1 MFRYLHSGKFWY
13 NDTQLTLADRKASKH
28 IRKFDTGGKKNMKKR
43 FLSIV
48 LAVLMLV
55 GIMPISAI
63 AADAEPPAAETG
75 VSTKTSENTT
85 GPKLEKSAQWVD
97 EKAGIAKITIKVT
110 GEQPTQSTKKTDI
123 VLVIDRS
130 LSMTQYGRDWLDNA
144 KKAAKVFAKKV
155 LTGDPNVRIA
165 VVAYAAKTIDDRDFS
180 STLTTVEQRIDAIN
194 TDNENWHGTN
204 IQAGIH
210 SARERLKKSDKDAD
224 KFMIVLAD
232 GAPNYRFTYKDWGIG
247 TKFDLTDAQK
257 RTYHINNWFSWLF
270 YATSDAFNYNE
281 VKNTEQYA
289 YTAAAS
295 EAYAAKATDGIT
307 CYAIG
312 YGIPQG
318 NNEIN
323 ALMYSIASTDAG
335 FVNAGT
341 DENAITKVF
350 SDIATDIQYK
360 AHDVTLTDTMG
371 AGFTYLSNE
380 TYPSNP
386 VVTPSADNKTVTWNV
401 ADKLGDE
408 TKTLTFY
415 VQYDK
420 QNLTDAATL
429 PTNKSASL
437 SYEDNKGNTQT
448 PITVDSPAIENLA
461 FTVTYL
467 DETGTERTAP
477 PYTKTHYWHG
487 DTVAIKDGPA
497 KDGYDFTGWTVT
509 GVTPAEGAKSFD
521 MPKNNVT
528 LKANYTPTAA
538 PALTITKTAYRVN
551 SDGSRGAKLNATDT
565 VKSGDKIEYDLTVKN
580 TGDVTLSM
588 IEVRDD
594 FQGSGTLYVDGAP
607 KEADWKYLI
616 GALTPGWDISY
627 SGDGKITYTVT
638 EADVAAGEIVN
649 KVTASTTYNGQEVKD
664 EATNTVKVEAPT
676 TMDITITK
684 IWDNS
689 VSTDRYRSAKIW
701 LCANGEQVKSFYAR
715 QSAGITKKT
724 STTTFEK
731 LPVKDASG
739 KDIDYTVKEIEINDQ
754 AVTSENQLVTEDEIW
769 TGVVTGDAETG
780 FTVTNSVRKNERY
793 GVKVTKTATR
803 DRTLADG
810 TTDTVALATTGD
822 KVRVGDVI
830 HYTVTIKN
838 TGNVAFPAGSHAGDT
853 FAAATGSLIDDATQ
867 EKIPSGSRTA
877 PIKIALTEPNVTV
890 TKTYTYI
897 VLEADTRITN
907 TANASIPN
915 GTMEPERDSDAVV
928 VTVEKPHGV
937 TYTFEDYDTLPTE
950 VQTLL
955 PTQGTNKYYKG
966 DSVTVSDP
974 KETSKTIGS
983 TTYTFDG
990 WYVNGGKV
998 TGSTYTMDDKDVTFV
1013 GKWTSVTEKQE
1024 FTVTYHVD
1032 GEKPDDSTLRIP
1044 GPYTVIEDKPY
1055 TVAQPLATN
1064 VKSKGEETGTWTFTG
1079 WCTDEECTETPVAS
1093 IEKITGN
1100 VNLYGKWT
1108 FTKDE
1113 PADTTLTIAY
1123 YLMHADGTYPSEATD
1138 SATTDGKVGEDF
1150 TAEPMKTAYDDK
1162 GYVFDEDAEG
1172 NRIRGDLVLDPNG
1185 NVFKLYYKAVPG
1197 LEVTKTIKDVTRD
1210 GEPLD
1215 PTDPEVEVKEGDVI
1229 EYKITVRNSGKL
1241 NLTDVV
1247 LTDEFTGA
1255 EGDLTFISGDDYT
1268 VDGYE
1273 ITLEND
1279 LNVGD
1284 SVTIKATYEVQL
1296 GDSGY
1301 EITNKASGTAKD
1313 ALGGDVTG
1321 ESRLVRITPDALKA
1335 YRIFGS
1341 AYKYVKSEKGTF
1353 NKDGETV
1360 TFEFKVTSDK
1370 KGEEILDTF
1379 TIDVSETVKAG
1390 ETSEGDWG
1398 GFDFNL
1404 SEEEFENL
1412 DKKEFNGKE
1421 YPVVYL
1427 WELKGDLKNMSYS
1440 TKRITLYLDRPNI
1453 SYYSA
1458 REPMVEYLGTRM
1470 AYADPDKGADADI
1483 INIYG
1488 KQSSSGGTVKTGP
1501 QLNRDDHVAYIM
1513 GYPDGTVQ
1521 PKGEITR
1528 AEACTIFF
1536 RLLTESSRD
1545 YYFSKTNDYTDV
1557 NAGDWFNN
1565 AISTLS
1571 NAGIVTGYND
1581 GTFRPNQPITRGE
1594 MAKIIA
1600 NFANLNKGTKSFTDL
1615 SDHWSKT
1622 YVELAAG
1629 NGWIA
1634 GYPDG
1639 SFRPDQKI
1647 TRAETVTMI
1656 NRVLE
1661 RVPAKELRLLSRSIM
1676 LTFPDNNPG
1685 DWYYI
1690 AIQEASN
1697 SHEYQRSVYETTGDE
1712 MWTKLIDNVD
1722 WTKLEK

>member
-1 MFRYLHSGKFWY
+1 M
-13 NDTQLTLADRKASKH
+13 
-28 IRKFDTGGKKNMKKR
+28 RKFDTGGKKNMKKR

-63 AADAEPPAAETG
+63 AADAEPPAAQTG

-85 GPKLEKSAQWVD
+85 GPKLEKSPQWVD
-97 EKAGIAKITIKVT
+97 EKAGIAKITIQVT
-110 GEQPTQSTKKTDI
+110 GEQPTETAKKTDI

-130 LSMTQYGRDWLDNA
+130 LSMTQNDRDWLKNA
-144 KKAAKVFAKKV
+144 KKAAKAFAKKV

-165 VVAYAAKTIDDRDFS
+165 VVAYAAKTINDWNFS
-180 STLTTVEQRIDAIN
+180 SKLETVENNIDAIN
-194 TDNENWHGTN
+194 TNNVYYKGQWYADHDSWQSENWHGTN

-210 SARERLKKSDKDAD
+210 SARERFKSTGNNDAN

-341 DENAITKVF
+341 DVNAITKVF

-360 AHDVTLTDTMG
+360 AHDVKLTDTMG

-420 QNLTDAATL
+420 NTLTDAATL
-429 PTNKSASL
+429 PTNTSASL
-437 SYEDNKGNTQT
+437 SYEDNKGNEQ
-448 PITVDSPAIENLA
+448 PDITVASPEIENLA
-461 FTVTYL
+461 KKVTYV
-467 DETGTERTAP
+467 DENNTA
-477 PYTKTHYWHG
+477 YTDPAHQEKPHWYG
-487 DTVAIKDGPA
+487 DTVTLAPA
-497 KDGYDFTGWTVT
+497 PTKEGYTFNGWTTDDVT
-509 GVTPAEGAKSFD
+509 IGENDTFE
-521 MPKNNVT
+521 MPKQNVT
-528 LKANYTPTAA
+528 LKATWTKNTKT
-538 PALTITKTAYRVN
+538 LTITKNWEGTTEKPTVTFQLLQARKGEENTTVYQTFELDGIVDTEGEVVETAPWTATIKVPVKDTDGTEFKYSVKETKIGGTSIGAGAFNVTGTNPDNTSYIIGTWSVN
-551 SDGSRGAKLNATDT
+551 SSGRPLDGTWTFTNK
-565 VKSGDKIEYDLTVKN
+565 Y
-580 TGDVTLSM
+580 
-588 IEVRDD
+588 
-594 FQGSGTLYVDGAP
+594 AP
-607 KEADWKYLI
+607 KPQYTLTYEFVGEDKPE
-616 GALTPGWDISY
+616 GANAPAAESLYKDQQTHLAEVNAPDGWSF
-627 SGDGKITYTVT
+627 DGWYTDAGCT
-638 EADVAAGEIVN
+638 EGN
-649 KVTASTTYNGQEVKD
+649 KVTSPYTMPGSNMTLYGKWEQKQPGV
-664 EATNTVKVEAPT
+664 TVE
-676 TMDITITK
+676 
-684 IWDNS
+684 
-689 VSTDRYRSAKIW
+689 
-701 LCANGEQVKSFYAR
+701 
-715 QSAGITKKT
+715 
-724 STTTFEK
+724 
-731 LPVKDASG
+731 
-739 KDIDYTVKEIEINDQ
+739 
-754 AVTSENQLVTEDEIW
+754 
-769 TGVVTGDAETG
+769 
-780 FTVTNSVRKNERY
+780 
-793 GVKVTKTATR
+793 KTAKRTR
-803 DRTLADG
+803 GNESPVTLPNNTNDPNEIG
-810 TTDTVALATTGD
+810 RVQ
-822 KVRVGDVI
+822 VGDVI
-830 HYTVTIKN
+830 NYTVTIKN
-838 TGNVAFPAGSHAGDT
+838 TGKVTFGNNINDYRFTDTFSNATGDLIQIDEDGKQIGKVESGKRPPNISLGDMKPGDT
-853 FAAATGSLIDDATQ
+853 KTLYYRYMVRSGDVGQQINNSATAEIKSGTGAG
-867 EKIPSGSRTA
+867 KITRSSNVRVLVEA
-877 PIKIALTEPNVTV
+877 P
-890 TKTYTYI
+890 
-897 VLEADTRITN
+897 
-907 TANASIPN
+907 
-915 GTMEPERDSDAVV
+915 EPETATLRFEFKSGTDGKDLPASDMPPV
-928 VTVEKPHGV
+928 P
-937 TYTFEDYDTLPTE
+937 
-950 VQTLL
+950 
-955 PTQGTNKYYKG
+955 N
-966 DSVTVSDP
+966 
-974 KETSKTIGS
+974 
-983 TTYTFDG
+983 
-990 WYVNGGKV
+990 
-998 TGSTYTMDDKDVTFV
+998 DVTEEV
-1013 GKWTSVTEKQE
+1013 GTAVQLTNYTETVNDEGNKGKWTFGGWFENESLTQAVA
-1024 FTVTYHVD
+1024 
-1032 GEKPDDSTLRIP
+1032 GDSYQIP
-1044 GPYTVIEDKPY
+1044 EGGKT
-1055 TVAQPLATN
+1055 
-1064 VKSKGEETGTWTFTG
+1064 
-1079 WCTDEECTETPVAS
+1079 
-1093 IEKITGN
+1093 
-1100 VNLYGKWT
+1100 LYGKWT
-1108 FTKDE
+1108 FEADKPEITEAGYTVEYYRQNADGENYTLQEDTDSGVAEVGKEKTIE
-1113 PADTTLTIAY
+1113 PAEDKYSGYTYNETESIVTLTIQ
-1123 YLMHADGTYPSEATD
+1123 EE
-1138 SATTDGKVGEDF
+1138 ED
-1150 TAEPMKTAYDDK
+1150 K
-1162 GYVFDEDAEG
+1162 
-1172 NRIRGDLVLDPNG
+1172 
-1185 NVFKLYYKAVPG
+1185 NVFKVYYDAVPG
-1197 LEVTKTIKDVTRD
+1197 LAVTKTITDVTRD
-1210 GEPLD
+1210 GEPLNPD
-1215 PTDPEVEVKEGDVI
+1215 NPEVEVKEGDVI
-1229 EYKITVRNSGKL
+1229 EYEITVRNSGKL
-1241 NLTDVV
+1241 NLTDIV

-1273 ITLEND
+1273 ITLKND

-1313 ALGGDVTG
+1313 ALKREVTG
-1321 ESRLVRITPDALKA
+1321 ESRPVGITPDALKA

-1341 AYKYVKSEKGTF
+1341 VYKYVKSEKGTF
-1353 NKDGETV
+1353 NKDEETV
-1360 TFEFKVTSDK
+1360 PFEFKVTSDK

-1379 TIDVSETVKAG
+1379 TIDVEETVKAG

-1488 KQSSSGGTVKTGP
+1488 KQSSSGSTVKVGP

-1521 PKGEITR
+1521 PEGEITR

-1536 RLLTESSRD
+1536 RLLTDSSRD

-1615 SDHWSKT
+1615 SGHWSKT

>member
-1 MFRYLHSGKFWY
+1 
-13 NDTQLTLADRKASKH
+13 
-28 IRKFDTGGKKNMKKR
+28 MKKR

-63 AADAEPPAAETG
+63 AADAEPPIAETG

-97 EKAGIAKITIKVT
+97 EKAGIAKITIQVT

-130 LSMTQYGRDWLDNA
+130 LSMTRDDYRNRRDWLDNA
-144 KKAAKVFAKKV
+144 KKAAKAFANKV

-180 STLTTVEQRIDAIN
+180 SDLKTVKQHIDAIN
-194 TDNENWHGTN
+194 TENDDWHGTN

-210 SARERLKKSDKDAD
+210 SARERFKSTGNRDAD

-232 GAPNYRFTYKDWGIG
+232 GAPNYRFGIFKG
-247 TKFDLTDAQK
+247 KSTWQLTSQQAAA
-257 RTYHINNWFSWLF
+257 YHIKTDYRENG
-270 YATSDAFNYNE
+270 
-281 VKNTEQYA
+281 KQYFPNL
-289 YTAAAS
+289 YTADSTTFSYNNSDIMDEDSGYCYTATVS

-312 YGIPQG
+312 YGIASG
-318 NNEIN
+318 SSLIN

-341 DENAITKVF
+341 DVNAITKVF

-371 AGFTYLSNE
+371 AGFTYLANE

-386 VVTPSADNKTVTWNV
+386 VVTPSAGNKTVTWDV

-420 QNLTDAATL
+420 QNLTEAETL
-429 PTNKSASL
+429 PTNTSASL
-437 SYEDNKGNTQT
+437 SYKDNKGNAQ
-448 PITVDSPAIENLA
+448 PNITVASPEIENLA

-467 DETGTERTAP
+467 DETGEELTDA

-487 DTVAIKDGPA
+487 DKVAIAAGPA
-497 KDGYDFTGWTVT
+497 KDGYTFNGWTTDDVT
-509 GVTPAEGAKSFD
+509 IGENDTFE
-521 MPKNNVT
+521 MPKQNVT
-528 LKANYTPTAA
+528 LKASWTKNTKT
-538 PALTITKTAYRVN
+538 LTITKNWKGTTETPAVTFQLLQARKGENAAVYQTFKLDGVVDTGSEVVETAPWTATIEVPVKDTDGTEFKYSVKETKIGGTSTGAGAFNVTGTNPDNTPYIIGTWSVN
-551 SDGSRGAKLNATDT
+551 S
-565 VKSGDKIEYDLTVKN
+565 SGRPLEGTWTFTNKYTPKTPHTLTYQFVGENKPA
-580 TGDVTLSM
+580 VELPAA
-588 IEVRDD
+588 E
-594 FQGSGTLYVDGAP
+594 TLYENQQTDLAVVVAPDGWSF
-607 KEADWKYLI
+607 D
-616 GALTPGWDISY
+616 GW
-627 SGDGKITYTVT
+627 YTDAGCT
-638 EADVAAGEIVN
+638 EGN
-649 KVTASTTYNGQEVKD
+649 KVTSPYTMPGSNMTLYGKWEQKQPGVS
-664 EATNTVKVEAPT
+664 VE
-676 TMDITITK
+676 
-684 IWDNS
+684 
-689 VSTDRYRSAKIW
+689 
-701 LCANGEQVKSFYAR
+701 
-715 QSAGITKKT
+715 
-724 STTTFEK
+724 
-731 LPVKDASG
+731 
-739 KDIDYTVKEIEINDQ
+739 
-754 AVTSENQLVTEDEIW
+754 
-769 TGVVTGDAETG
+769 
-780 FTVTNSVRKNERY
+780 
-793 GVKVTKTATR
+793 KTAKRTR
-803 DRTLADG
+803 GNESPVTLPNNTNDPNEIG
-810 TTDTVALATTGD
+810 RVQ
-822 KVRVGDVI
+822 VGDVI
-830 HYTVTIKN
+830 NYTVTIKN
-838 TGNVAFPAGSHAGDT
+838 TGKVTFGNNINDYRFTDTFSNATGDLIQIDEDGKQIWKVESGKRPPNISLGDMKPGDT
-853 FAAATGSLIDDATQ
+853 KTLYYRYMVLLGDVGQQINNSATAEIKSGTGAGKIQKSSNVRVLVEAPEPKTATLRF
-867 EKIPSGSRTA
+867 EFKSGTDGKDLPASDM
-877 PIKIALTEPNVTV
+877 PPVPN
-890 TKTYTYI
+890 
-897 VLEADTRITN
+897 
-907 TANASIPN
+907 
-915 GTMEPERDSDAVV
+915 
-928 VTVEKPHGV
+928 
-937 TYTFEDYDTLPTE
+937 
-950 VQTLL
+950 
-955 PTQGTNKYYKG
+955 
-966 DSVTVSDP
+966 
-974 KETSKTIGS
+974 
-983 TTYTFDG
+983 
-990 WYVNGGKV
+990 
-998 TGSTYTMDDKDVTFV
+998 DVTEEV
-1013 GKWTSVTEKQE
+1013 GTAVQLTNYTETVNDEGNKGKWTFGGWFE
-1024 FTVTYHVD
+1024 
-1032 GEKPDDSTLRIP
+1032 GESLTQAIAGDSYQIP
-1044 GPYTVIEDKPY
+1044 EGGKT
-1055 TVAQPLATN
+1055 
-1064 VKSKGEETGTWTFTG
+1064 
-1079 WCTDEECTETPVAS
+1079 
-1093 IEKITGN
+1093 
-1100 VNLYGKWT
+1100 LYGKWT
-1108 FTKDE
+1108 FEADE
-1113 PADTTLTIAY
+1113 PEITEAGYTVEYYRQNADGENYTLQEDTDSGVAEIGKEKTIEPAEDKYSDYTYNETKSIVTLTIQE
-1123 YLMHADGTYPSEATD
+1123 EA
-1138 SATTDGKVGEDF
+1138 GK
-1150 TAEPMKTAYDDK
+1150 
-1162 GYVFDEDAEG
+1162 
-1172 NRIRGDLVLDPNG
+1172 
-1185 NVFKLYYKAVPG
+1185 NVFKVYYDAVPR
-1197 LEVTKTIKDVTRD
+1197 LEVTKTITDVTRD

-1229 EYKITVRNSGKL
+1229 EYEITVRNSGKL

-1273 ITLEND
+1273 ITLKNG

-1301 EITNKASGTAKD
+1301 EISNKAIGAAKD

-1321 ESRLVRITPDALKA
+1321 ESERVTIRPDALKA

-1360 TFEFKVTSDK
+1360 PFEFKVTSDK
-1370 KGEEILDTF
+1370 KGEEILDTL
-1379 TIDVSETVKAG
+1379 TIDVDETVKAG

-1458 REPMVEYLGTRM
+1458 REPKVEYLGTRM
-1470 AYADPDKGADADI
+1470 AYADPDKGAGADI

-1488 KQSSSGGTVKTGP
+1488 KQSSSGDTVKVGP

-1521 PKGEITR
+1521 PEGEITR

-1536 RLLTESSRD
+1536 RLLTDSSRD

-1600 NFANLNKGTKSFTDL
+1600 NFANLSKGGKTFSDL
-1615 SDHWSKT
+1615 YGHWSKT

>member
-1 MFRYLHSGKFWY
+1 
-13 NDTQLTLADRKASKH
+13 
-28 IRKFDTGGKKNMKKR
+28 MKKR
-43 FLSIV
+43 ILSIV

-55 GIMPISAI
+55 SVLPISAL
-63 AADAEPPAAETG
+63 AADVEPPIAETG

-180 STLTTVEQRIDAIN
+180 SDLTTVQQHIDAIN
-194 TDNENWHGTN
+194 TENGDWHGTN

-210 SARERLKKSDKDAD
+210 SARERFKKTGNKDAD

-247 TKFDLTDAQK
+247 TTFDLTDAQK

-371 AGFTYLSNE
+371 AGFTYLANE

-386 VVTPSADNKTVTWNV
+386 VVTPSAGNKTVTWNV

-420 QNLTDAATL
+420 QNLTEAETL
-429 PTNKSASL
+429 PTNTSASL
-437 SYEDNKGNTQT
+437 SYKDNKENTQ
-448 PITVDSPAIENLA
+448 PNITVASPEIENLA
-461 FTVTYL
+461 KKVTYV
-467 DETGTERTAP
+467 DENNTA
-477 PYTKTHYWHG
+477 YTDPAHQEKPHWYG
-487 DTVAIKDGPA
+487 DTVTLAPA
-497 KDGYDFTGWTVT
+497 PTKEGYTFNGWTTDDVT
-509 GVTPAEGAKSFD
+509 IGENDTFE
-521 MPKNNVT
+521 MPKQNVT
-528 LKANYTPTAA
+528 LKATWTKNTKT
-538 PALTITKTAYRVN
+538 LTITKNWEGTTEKPTVTFQLLQARKGEENTTVYQTFELDGIVDTEGEVVETAPWTATIKVPVKDTDGTEFKYSVKETKIGGTSIGAGAFNVTGTNPDNTSYIIGTWSVN
-551 SDGSRGAKLNATDT
+551 SSGRPLDGTWTFTNK
-565 VKSGDKIEYDLTVKN
+565 Y
-580 TGDVTLSM
+580 
-588 IEVRDD
+588 
-594 FQGSGTLYVDGAP
+594 AP
-607 KEADWKYLI
+607 KPQYTLTYEFVGEDKPE
-616 GALTPGWDISY
+616 GANAPAAESLYKDQQTHLAEVNAPDGWSF
-627 SGDGKITYTVT
+627 DGWYTDAGCT
-638 EADVAAGEIVN
+638 EGN
-649 KVTASTTYNGQEVKD
+649 KVTSPYTMPGSNMTLYGKWEQKQPGV
-664 EATNTVKVEAPT
+664 TVE
-676 TMDITITK
+676 
-684 IWDNS
+684 
-689 VSTDRYRSAKIW
+689 
-701 LCANGEQVKSFYAR
+701 
-715 QSAGITKKT
+715 
-724 STTTFEK
+724 
-731 LPVKDASG
+731 
-739 KDIDYTVKEIEINDQ
+739 
-754 AVTSENQLVTEDEIW
+754 
-769 TGVVTGDAETG
+769 
-780 FTVTNSVRKNERY
+780 
-793 GVKVTKTATR
+793 KTAKRTR
-803 DRTLADG
+803 GNESPVTLPNNTNDPNEIG
-810 TTDTVALATTGD
+810 RVQ
-822 KVRVGDVI
+822 VGDVI
-830 HYTVTIKN
+830 NYTVTIKN
-838 TGNVAFPAGSHAGDT
+838 TGKVTFGNNINDYRFTDTFSNATGDLIQIDEDGKQIGKVESGKRPPNISLGDMKPGDT
-853 FAAATGSLIDDATQ
+853 KTLYYRYMVRSGDVGQQINNSATAEIKSGTGAG
-867 EKIPSGSRTA
+867 KITRSSNVRVLVEA
-877 PIKIALTEPNVTV
+877 P
-890 TKTYTYI
+890 
-897 VLEADTRITN
+897 
-907 TANASIPN
+907 
-915 GTMEPERDSDAVV
+915 EPETATLRFEFKSGTDGKDLPASDMPPV
-928 VTVEKPHGV
+928 P
-937 TYTFEDYDTLPTE
+937 
-950 VQTLL
+950 
-955 PTQGTNKYYKG
+955 N
-966 DSVTVSDP
+966 
-974 KETSKTIGS
+974 
-983 TTYTFDG
+983 
-990 WYVNGGKV
+990 
-998 TGSTYTMDDKDVTFV
+998 DVTEEV
-1013 GKWTSVTEKQE
+1013 GTAVQLTNYTETVNDEGNKGKWTFGGWFENESLTQAVA
-1024 FTVTYHVD
+1024 
-1032 GEKPDDSTLRIP
+1032 GDSYQIP
-1044 GPYTVIEDKPY
+1044 EGGKT
-1055 TVAQPLATN
+1055 
-1064 VKSKGEETGTWTFTG
+1064 
-1079 WCTDEECTETPVAS
+1079 
-1093 IEKITGN
+1093 
-1100 VNLYGKWT
+1100 LYGKWT
-1108 FTKDE
+1108 FE
-1113 PADTTLTIAY
+1113 ADKPEITEAGYTVEY
-1123 YLMHADGTYPSEATD
+1123 YRQDADGNYSNKPYYTRT
-1138 SATTDGKVGEDF
+1138 TTDAGVPLKGNVGDTVRIEEL
-1150 TAEPMKTAYDDK
+1150 EPFYKEHYK
-1162 GYVFDEDAEG
+1162 GYEFDANNENNVPQCTLQADA
-1172 NRIRGDLVLDPNG
+1172 NKNVL
-1185 NVFKLYYKAVPG
+1185 KIYYKALPE
-1197 LEVTKTIKDVTRD
+1197 LEVKKEVDEQYNVKHGDTLTYTITVKNAGARNLTNVKVT
-1210 GEPLD
+1210 
-1215 PTDPEVEVKEGDVI
+1215 DVI
-1229 EYKITVRNSGKL
+1229 DAADPSKLEILPGEGYTYHEESGKIEIG
-1241 NLTDVV
+1241 NMAPGDEVV
-1247 LTDEFTGA
+1247 
-1255 EGDLTFISGDDYT
+1255 
-1268 VDGYE
+1268 
-1273 ITLEND
+1273 
-1279 LNVGD
+1279 
-1284 SVTIKATYEVQL
+1284 IKATYVVQEA
-1296 GDSGY
+1296 DSGHT
-1301 EITNKASGTAKD
+1301 IKNTA
-1313 ALGGDVTG
+1313 T
-1321 ESRLVRITPDALKA
+1321 
-1335 YRIFGS
+1335 GS
-1341 AYKYVKSEKGTF
+1341 ADEVEGVQATVSAYP
-1353 NKDGETV
+1353 NK
-1360 TFEFKVTSDK
+1360 
-1370 KGEEILDTF
+1370 I
-1379 TIDVSETVKAG
+1379 
-1390 ETSEGDWG
+1390 
-1398 GFDFNL
+1398 
-1404 SEEEFENL
+1404 EEF
-1412 DKKEFNGKE
+1412 
-1421 YPVVYL
+1421 
-1427 WELKGDLKNMSYS
+1427 KGDLVISKTYRSDTSTSPAATFYFDVYYMDGDEQISLLDEYAEISFDKNEAKKGAPA
-1440 TKRITLYLDRPNI
+1440 TKTVEVKLNDVNEKVLESGFYVREVLEDKVDKVVYDRNAVHGFLVPFPLI
-1453 SYYSA
+1453 S
-1458 REPMVEYLGTRM
+1458 
-1470 AYADPDKGADADI
+1470 AYADTDREPITVDREAYVVSTQVYENAGAFWAAWVTDELDE
-1483 INIYG
+1483 NYNVFSFTNTY
-1488 KQSSSGGTVKTGP
+1488 KTVRTEPVKVGP

-1536 RLLTESSRD
+1536 RLLTDSSRD

-1615 SDHWSKT
+1615 SGHWSKS

>member
-1 MFRYLHSGKFWY
+1 
-13 NDTQLTLADRKASKH
+13 
-28 IRKFDTGGKKNMKKR
+28 MKKR

-63 AADAEPPAAETG
+63 AADAEPPAAQTG

-97 EKAGIAKITIKVT
+97 EKAGIAKITIQVT
-110 GEQPTQSTKKTDI
+110 GEQPTETTKKTDI

-130 LSMTQYGRDWLDNA
+130 LSMTQNDRDWLKNA
-144 KKAAKVFAKKV
+144 KKAAKAFAKKV
-155 LTGDPNVRIA
+155 LTDDPNVRIA
-165 VVAYAAKTIDDRDFS
+165 VVAYAAKTINDWDFS
-180 STLTTVEQRIDAIN
+180 SKLATVENNIDAIN
-194 TDNENWHGTN
+194 TNNGNWHGTN

-232 GAPNYRFTYKDWGIG
+232 GAPNCRFGIYSASETWRLTSQQAADHHIKTDYREGGK
-247 TKFDLTDAQK
+247 
-257 RTYHINNWFSWLF
+257 
-270 YATSDAFNYNE
+270 
-281 VKNTEQYA
+281 QYFPNL
-289 YTAAAS
+289 YTADSNTFSYNNSDIMDEDSGYCYTATVS

-312 YGIPQG
+312 YGIASG
-318 NNEIN
+318 SSLIN
-323 ALMYSIASTDAG
+323 ALMYSISSTDAG

-371 AGFTYLSNE
+371 AGFTYLANE

-420 QNLTDAATL
+420 QNLTDAETL
-429 PTNKSASL
+429 PTNTSASL
-437 SYEDNKGNTQT
+437 SYKDNKENTQ
-448 PITVDSPAIENLA
+448 PNITVASPAIENLA
-461 FTVTYL
+461 KKVTYV
-467 DETGTERTAP
+467 DEDGNA
-477 PYTKTHYWHG
+477 YTDPAHQEKPHWYG
-487 DTVAIKDGPA
+487 DTVTLAPA
-497 KDGYDFTGWTVT
+497 PTKEGYTFNGWTTDDVDIGENET
-509 GVTPAEGAKSFD
+509 SFE
-521 MPKNNVT
+521 MPKQNVT
-528 LKANYTPTAA
+528 LKASYTVTAA

-551 SDGSRGAKLNATDT
+551 SDGSPGTELTASDT
-565 VKSGDKIEYDLTVKN
+565 VKIGDTIEYVIRVENTGNVALSDLRLRDEFSGAGYITATRVHGTSDLGKDFTDNLHTVSIPVGGSYVYGDKL
-580 TGDVTLSM
+580 
-588 IEVRDD
+588 
-594 FQGSGTLYVDGAP
+594 
-607 KEADWKYLI
+607 
-616 GALTPGWDISY
+616 
-627 SGDGKITYTVT
+627 TYTVLAGDAT
-638 EADVAAGEIVN
+638 AGEIVN

-676 TMDITITK
+676 TMDIKITK
-684 IWDNS
+684 VWDDS
-689 VSTDRYRSAKIW
+689 VPTDRDRSVRIW
-701 LCANGEQVKSFYAR
+701 LYANGEQDKYFYAKKG
-715 QSAGITKKT
+715 AGITDN
-724 STTTFEK
+724 TTTGTIPDR
-731 LPVKDASG
+731 PVKDADG
-739 KDIDYTVKEIEINDQ
+739 KDIEYTVKETEINGQ
-754 AVTSENQLVTEDEIW
+754 AVTSDNQLVTADEIW

-793 GVKVTKTATR
+793 GVEVTKTATR
-803 DRTLADG
+803 TRTLADG
-810 TTDTVALATTGD
+810 TTETVDLVNEQS
-822 KVRVGDVI
+822 KVRADDVI

-867 EKIPSGSRTA
+867 GKIPSGSRTA
-877 PIKIALTEPNVTV
+877 PIAIALTEPNVTV

-897 VLEADTRITN
+897 VLEADNRVANNVYATIKTGTGVDDTLTR
-907 TANASIPN
+907 
-915 GTMEPERDSDAVV
+915 MDALNVK
-928 VTVEKPHGV
+928 VEKPHGV
-937 TYTFEDYDTLPTE
+937 TYEFESDLPE
-950 VQTLL
+950 AVRNLL
-955 PTQGTNKYYKG
+955 PTQDTKKYYKG
-966 DSVTVSDP
+966 DSVTLP
-974 KETSKTIGS
+974 TLTENTKTIDGIK
-983 TTYTFDG
+983 YTFDG
-990 WYVNGGKV
+990 WYESNTTKYAD
-998 TGSTYTMDDKDVTFV
+998 GSEYTMGDADVTFV
-1013 GKWTSVTEKQE
+1013 GKWTSVTVNPKYKLSYVFKSGDDTITTLPQGVLNKKPADSDAVEAGTDVTLPSG
-1024 FTVTYHVD
+1024 FTEVTD
-1032 GEKPDDSTLRIP
+1032 
-1044 GPYTVIEDKPY
+1044 TV
-1055 TVAQPLATN
+1055 N
-1064 VKSKGEETGTWTFTG
+1064 KGKWTFVG
-1079 WCTDEECTETPVAS
+1079 WYTDDNLSAGS
-1093 IEKITGN
+1093 KITGDTYPMPEGGKT
-1100 VNLYGKWT
+1100 LYGKWT
-1108 FTKDE
+1108 FTKDK

-1138 SATTDGKVGEDF
+1138 STTRDGKVGEDF
-1150 TAEPMKTAYDDK
+1150 TAEAMKTAYDDK
-1162 GYVFDEDAEG
+1162 GYKFDDSAD

-1197 LEVTKTIKDVTRD
+1197 LTVAKTITDVTRD

-1229 EYKITVRNSGKL
+1229 EYEITVKNSGKL

-1255 EGDLTFISGDDYT
+1255 EGDLNIISGDDYT

-1273 ITLEND
+1273 ITLKND

-1301 EITNKASGTAKD
+1301 EISNKAIGAAKD

-1321 ESRLVRITPDALKA
+1321 ESERVTIRPDALKA
-1335 YRIFGS
+1335 FRIFGS
-1341 AYKYVKSEKGTF
+1341 VYKYVKSEKGTF

-1360 TFEFKVTSDK
+1360 PFEFKVTSDK

-1379 TIDVSETVKAG
+1379 TIDVDETVKAG

-1458 REPMVEYLGTRM
+1458 REPMVEYLGRWM

-1488 KQSSSGGTVKTGP
+1488 KQSSSGGTVKVGP

-1615 SDHWSKT
+1615 SGHWSKT

>member
-1 MFRYLHSGKFWY
+1 
-13 NDTQLTLADRKASKH
+13 
-28 IRKFDTGGKKNMKKR
+28 
-43 FLSIV
+43 
-48 LAVLMLV
+48 MLV

-63 AADAEPPAAETG
+63 AADAEPPAAQTG

-110 GEQPTQSTKKTDI
+110 GEQPTETTKKTDI

-130 LSMTQYGRDWLDNA
+130 LSMTRDDDRNRRDWLDNA
-144 KKAAKVFAKKV
+144 KKAAKAFANKV

-165 VVAYAAKTIDDRDFS
+165 VVAYAAKTIDNRDFS
-180 STLTTVEQRIDAIN
+180 SKLATVENNIDAIN
-194 TDNENWHGTN
+194 TNNVYYDGHWYADHDSLWSENWHGTN

-210 SARERLKKSDKDAD
+210 SARERFKSTGNNDAN

-341 DENAITKVF
+341 DVNAITKVF

-360 AHDVTLTDTMG
+360 AHDVKLTDTMG

-420 QNLTDAATL
+420 NTLTDAATL
-429 PTNKSASL
+429 PTNTSASL
-437 SYEDNKGNTQT
+437 SYEDNKGNEQ
-448 PITVDSPAIENLA
+448 PDITVASPEIENLA
-461 FTVTYL
+461 KKVTYV
-467 DETGTERTAP
+467 DENNTA
-477 PYTKTHYWHG
+477 YTDPAHQEKPHWYG
-487 DTVAIKDGPA
+487 DTVTLAPA
-497 KDGYDFTGWTVT
+497 PTKEGYTFNGWTTDDVT
-509 GVTPAEGAKSFD
+509 IGENDTFE
-521 MPKNNVT
+521 MPKQNVT
-528 LKANYTPTAA
+528 LKATWTKNTKT
-538 PALTITKTAYRVN
+538 LTITKNWEGTTEKPTVTFQLLQARKGEENTTVYQTFELDGIVDTEGEVVETAPWTATIKVPVKDTDGTEFKYSVKETKIGGTSIGAGAFNVTGTNPDNTSYIIGTWSVN
-551 SDGSRGAKLNATDT
+551 SSGRPLDGTWTFTNK
-565 VKSGDKIEYDLTVKN
+565 Y
-580 TGDVTLSM
+580 
-588 IEVRDD
+588 
-594 FQGSGTLYVDGAP
+594 AP
-607 KEADWKYLI
+607 KPQYTLTYEFVGEDKPE
-616 GALTPGWDISY
+616 GANAPAAESLYKDQQTHLAEVNAPDGWSF
-627 SGDGKITYTVT
+627 DGWYTDAGCT
-638 EADVAAGEIVN
+638 EGN
-649 KVTASTTYNGQEVKD
+649 KVTSPYTMPGSNITLYGKWEQKQPGV
-664 EATNTVKVEAPT
+664 TVE
-676 TMDITITK
+676 
-684 IWDNS
+684 
-689 VSTDRYRSAKIW
+689 
-701 LCANGEQVKSFYAR
+701 
-715 QSAGITKKT
+715 
-724 STTTFEK
+724 
-731 LPVKDASG
+731 
-739 KDIDYTVKEIEINDQ
+739 
-754 AVTSENQLVTEDEIW
+754 
-769 TGVVTGDAETG
+769 
-780 FTVTNSVRKNERY
+780 
-793 GVKVTKTATR
+793 KTAKRTR
-803 DRTLADG
+803 GNESPVTLPNNTNDPNEIG
-810 TTDTVALATTGD
+810 RVQ
-822 KVRVGDVI
+822 VGDVI
-830 HYTVTIKN
+830 NYTVTIKN
-838 TGNVAFPAGSHAGDT
+838 TGKVTFGNNINDYRFTDTFSNATGDLIQIDEDGKQIGKVESGKRPPNISLGDMKPGDT
-853 FAAATGSLIDDATQ
+853 KTLYYRYMVRSGDVGQQINNSATAEIKSGTGAG
-867 EKIPSGSRTA
+867 KITRSSNVRVLVEA
-877 PIKIALTEPNVTV
+877 P
-890 TKTYTYI
+890 
-897 VLEADTRITN
+897 
-907 TANASIPN
+907 
-915 GTMEPERDSDAVV
+915 EPETATLRFEFKSGTDGKDLPASDMPPV
-928 VTVEKPHGV
+928 P
-937 TYTFEDYDTLPTE
+937 
-950 VQTLL
+950 
-955 PTQGTNKYYKG
+955 N
-966 DSVTVSDP
+966 
-974 KETSKTIGS
+974 
-983 TTYTFDG
+983 
-990 WYVNGGKV
+990 
-998 TGSTYTMDDKDVTFV
+998 DVTEEV
-1013 GKWTSVTEKQE
+1013 GTAVQLTNYTETVNDEGNKGKWTFGGWFENESLTQAVA
-1024 FTVTYHVD
+1024 
-1032 GEKPDDSTLRIP
+1032 GDSYQIP
-1044 GPYTVIEDKPY
+1044 EGGKT
-1055 TVAQPLATN
+1055 
-1064 VKSKGEETGTWTFTG
+1064 
-1079 WCTDEECTETPVAS
+1079 
-1093 IEKITGN
+1093 
-1100 VNLYGKWT
+1100 LYGKWT
-1108 FTKDE
+1108 FEADKPEITEAGYTVEYYRQNADGENYTLQEDTDSGVAEVGKEKTIE
-1113 PADTTLTIAY
+1113 PAEDKYSGYTYNETESIVTLTIQ
-1123 YLMHADGTYPSEATD
+1123 EE
-1138 SATTDGKVGEDF
+1138 ED
-1150 TAEPMKTAYDDK
+1150 K
-1162 GYVFDEDAEG
+1162 
-1172 NRIRGDLVLDPNG
+1172 
-1185 NVFKLYYKAVPG
+1185 NVFKVYYDAVPG
-1197 LEVTKTIKDVTRD
+1197 LAVTKTITDVTRD
-1210 GEPLD
+1210 GEPLNPD
-1215 PTDPEVEVKEGDVI
+1215 NPEVEVKEGDVI
-1229 EYKITVRNSGKL
+1229 EYEITVRNSGKL
-1241 NLTDVV
+1241 NLTDIV

-1273 ITLEND
+1273 ITLKND

-1313 ALGGDVTG
+1313 ALKREVTG
-1321 ESRLVRITPDALKA
+1321 ESRPVGITPDALKA

-1341 AYKYVKSEKGTF
+1341 VYKYVKSEKGTF
-1353 NKDGETV
+1353 NKDEETV
-1360 TFEFKVTSDK
+1360 PFEFKVTSDK

-1379 TIDVSETVKAG
+1379 TIDVEETVKAG

-1488 KQSSSGGTVKTGP
+1488 KQSSSGSTVKVGP

-1521 PKGEITR
+1521 PEGEITR

-1536 RLLTESSRD
+1536 RLLTDSSRD

-1615 SDHWSKT
+1615 SGHWSKT

>member
-1 MFRYLHSGKFWY
+1 
-13 NDTQLTLADRKASKH
+13 
-28 IRKFDTGGKKNMKKR
+28 MKKR
-43 FLSIV
+43 ILSIV

-55 GIMPISAI
+55 SVLPISAL
-63 AADAEPPAAETG
+63 AADVEPPIAETG

-180 STLTTVEQRIDAIN
+180 SDLTTVQQHIDAIN
-194 TDNENWHGTN
+194 TENGDWHGTN

-210 SARERLKKSDKDAD
+210 SARERERFKKTGNKDAD

-247 TKFDLTDAQK
+247 TTFDLTDAQK

-380 TYPSNP
+380 TYQPSP
-386 VVTPSADNKTVTWNV
+386 AVTPSADNKTVTWNV
-401 ADKLGDE
+401 ADKLGNE

-420 QNLTDAATL
+420 NTLTDAETL
-429 PTNKSASL
+429 PTNTSASL
-437 SYEDNKGNTQT
+437 SYEDNKGNEQ
-448 PITVDSPAIENLA
+448 PDITVASPAIENLA
-461 FTVTYL
+461 KKVTYV
-467 DETGTERTAP
+467 DEDGNA
-477 PYTKTHYWHG
+477 YTDPAHQEKPHWYG
-487 DTVAIKDGPA
+487 DTVTLAPA
-497 KDGYDFTGWTVT
+497 PTKEGYTFNGWTTDDVT
-509 GVTPAEGAKSFD
+509 IGENDTFE
-521 MPKNNVT
+521 MPKQNVT

-551 SDGSRGAKLNATDT
+551 SDGLRGTELTASDT
-565 VKSGDKIEYDLTVKN
+565 VKIGDTIEYVIRVENTGNVALSDLRLRDEFSGAGYITATRVHGTSELGKDFTDNLHTVSIPVGGSYVYGDKL
-580 TGDVTLSM
+580 
-588 IEVRDD
+588 
-594 FQGSGTLYVDGAP
+594 
-607 KEADWKYLI
+607 
-616 GALTPGWDISY
+616 
-627 SGDGKITYTVT
+627 TYTVLAGDAT
-638 EADVAAGEIVN
+638 AGEIVN

-684 IWDNS
+684 IWDDS
-689 VSTDRYRSAKIW
+689 VSIDRYRSAKIW
-701 LCANGEQVKSFYAR
+701 LYANGEQVKSFYAR

-724 STTTFEK
+724 SATTFEK

-739 KDIDYTVKEIEINDQ
+739 NDIRYTVKETEINDQ
-754 AVTSENQLVTEDEIW
+754 AVTSDNQLVTEDEIW
-769 TGVVTGDAETG
+769 TGAVTGDAKTG

-793 GVKVTKTATR
+793 GVEVTKTATR

-867 EKIPSGSRTA
+867 KEIPSGSRTE

-937 TYTFEDYDTLPTE
+937 TYTFDGYDTLPE
-950 VQTLL
+950 AVQNLL
-955 PTQGTNKYYKG
+955 PTQDTNKKYYKG
-966 DSVTVSDP
+966 DSVTLPTLTDTTKQV
-974 KETSKTIGS
+974 GS
-983 TTYTFDG
+983 TTYTFKG
-990 WYVNGGKV
+990 WYVGSTEYEAGG
-998 TGSTYTMDDKDVTFV
+998 TYTMGDKDVTFV
-1013 GKWTSVTEKQE
+1013 GKWNSVTVNPKYKLSYVFKSGDDTITTLPENVLSQNNPAYSDEVEAGTDVTLPSGFTTVHDDEK
-1024 FTVTYHVD
+1024 
-1032 GEKPDDSTLRIP
+1032 G
-1044 GPYTVIEDKPY
+1044 
-1055 TVAQPLATN
+1055 
-1064 VKSKGEETGTWTFTG
+1064 GTWTFEG
-1079 WCTDEECTETPVAS
+1079 WYTDDNLSAESE
-1093 IEKITGN
+1093 ITGDTYPMPEGGKT
-1100 VNLYGKWT
+1100 LYGKWT

-1123 YLMHADGTYPSEATD
+1123 YLMHADGSYPSEATD

-1162 GYVFDEDAEG
+1162 GYKFDDSAD

-1197 LEVTKTIKDVTRD
+1197 LAVTKTITDVTRD
-1210 GEPLD
+1210 GEPLNPD
-1215 PTDPEVEVKEGDVI
+1215 NPEVEVKEGDVI
-1229 EYKITVRNSGKL
+1229 EYKITVKNSGKL

-1255 EGDLTFISGDDYT
+1255 EGDLNIISGDEYT
-1268 VDGYE
+1268 VNGYE
-1273 ITLEND
+1273 ITLKNGLDVDE
-1279 LNVGD
+1279 

-1321 ESRLVRITPDALKA
+1321 KSERVTIRPDALKA
-1335 YRIFGS
+1335 FRIFGS
-1341 AYKYVKSEKGTF
+1341 VYKYVKSEKGTF

-1360 TFEFKVTSDK
+1360 PFEFKVTSDK

-1379 TIDVSETVKAG
+1379 TIDVDETVKAG

-1488 KQSSSGGTVKTGP
+1488 KQSSSGGTVKVGP

-1521 PKGEITR
+1521 PEGEITR

-1536 RLLTESSRD
+1536 RLLTDSSRD

-1600 NFANLNKGTKSFTDL
+1600 NFANLSKGGKSFTDL
-1615 SDHWSKT
+1615 SGHWSKT

>member
-1 MFRYLHSGKFWY
+1 
-13 NDTQLTLADRKASKH
+13 
-28 IRKFDTGGKKNMKKR
+28 MKKR

-63 AADAEPPAAETG
+63 AADAEPPAAQTG

-97 EKAGIAKITIKVT
+97 EKAGIAKITIQVT

-130 LSMTQYGRDWLDNA
+130 LSMTRDDYRNRRDWLDNA
-144 KKAAKVFAKKV
+144 KKAAKAFANKV

-165 VVAYAAKTIDDRDFS
+165 VVAYAAKTINDWDFS
-180 STLTTVEQRIDAIN
+180 SKLATVENNIDAIN
-194 TDNENWHGTN
+194 TNNGNWHGTN

-232 GAPNYRFTYKDWGIG
+232 GAPNCRFGIYSASE
-247 TKFDLTDAQK
+247 TWRLTSKQAAD
-257 RTYHINNWFSWLF
+257 YHIKTDYREGGW
-270 YATSDAFNYNE
+270 
-281 VKNTEQYA
+281 QYFPNL
-289 YTAAAS
+289 YTANSTTFSYNNSDIMDEDSGYCYTATVS

-312 YGIPQG
+312 YGIAPG
-318 NNEIN
+318 SSLIN
-323 ALMYSIASTDAG
+323 TLMYSISSTDAG

-341 DENAITKVF
+341 DVNAITKVF

-360 AHDVTLTDTMG
+360 AHDVKLTDTMG

-380 TYPSNP
+380 TYPSSP
-386 VVTPSADNKTVTWNV
+386 AVTPSAGNKTVTWDV

-461 FTVTYL
+461 KKVTYV
-467 DETGTERTAP
+467 DENNTA
-477 PYTKTHYWHG
+477 YTDPAHQEKPHWYG
-487 DTVAIKDGPA
+487 DTVTLAPA
-497 KDGYDFTGWTVT
+497 PTKEGYTFNGWTTDDVDIGENET
-509 GVTPAEGAKSFD
+509 SFE
-521 MPKNNVT
+521 MPKQNVT
-528 LKANYTPTAA
+528 LKASW
-538 PALTITKTAYRVN
+538 I
-551 SDGSRGAKLNATDT
+551 
-565 VKSGDKIEYDLTVKN
+565 KN
-580 TGDVTLSM
+580 
-588 IEVRDD
+588 E
-594 FQGSGTLYVDGAP
+594 
-607 KEADWKYLI
+607 
-616 GALTPGWDISY
+616 
-627 SGDGKITYTVT
+627 
-638 EADVAAGEIVN
+638 
-649 KVTASTTYNGQEVKD
+649 
-664 EATNTVKVEAPT
+664 PT

-684 IWDNS
+684 IWDDS
-689 VSTDRYRSAKIW
+689 VPTNRDRSVRIW
-701 LCANGEQVKSFYAR
+701 LYANGEQDKYFYAKKG
-715 QSAGITKKT
+715 AGITDN
-724 STTTFEK
+724 TTTGTIPDR
-731 LPVKDASG
+731 PVKDADG
-739 KDIDYTVKEIEINDQ
+739 KDIEYTVKETEINGQ
-754 AVTSENQLVTEDEIW
+754 AVTSDNQLVTADEIW
-769 TGVVTGDAETG
+769 TGAVTGNAVDG
-780 FTVTNSVRKNERY
+780 FTVTNSFRKNERY
-793 GVKVTKTATR
+793 GVEVTKTATR
-803 DRTLADG
+803 TRTLADG

-830 HYTVTIKN
+830 RYTVTIKN
-838 TGNVAFPAGSHAGDT
+838 TGNVAFPAGSRAGDT

-867 EKIPSGSRTA
+867 KEIPSGSQTA
-877 PIKIALTEPNVTV
+877 PIEIAFTEPNVTV
-890 TKTYTYI
+890 TKTYTYF

-915 GTMEPERDSDAVV
+915 GTMNWEKDSDAVV

-937 TYTFEDYDTLPTE
+937 TYTFENYDNLPTE
-950 VQTLL
+950 VQNLL
-955 PTQGTNKYYKG
+955 PTQDTNKYYKG
-966 DSVTVSDP
+966 DSVTVRAP
-974 KETSKTIGS
+974 KETSKTIGN

-990 WYVNGGKV
+990 WHVDGVKV

-1013 GKWTSVTEKQE
+1013 GKWNRVTVNPKYKLSYVFKSGDDTITTLPENVLSQNNPAYSDE
-1024 FTVTYHVD
+1024 VEAGTDVTLPSGFTEVTD
-1032 GEKPDDSTLRIP
+1032 
-1044 GPYTVIEDKPY
+1044 TV
-1055 TVAQPLATN
+1055 N
-1064 VKSKGEETGTWTFTG
+1064 KGKWTFGG
-1079 WCTDEECTETPVAS
+1079 WFENESLTQAVAGDS
-1093 IEKITGN
+1093 YQIPEGGKT
-1100 VNLYGKWT
+1100 LYGKWT
-1108 FTKDE
+1108 FEADKPEITEAGYTVEYYRQNADGENYTLQEDTDSGVAEIGKEKTIE
-1113 PADTTLTIAY
+1113 PAEDKYSGYTYNETKSIVTLTIQEE
-1123 YLMHADGTYPSEATD
+1123 AD
-1138 SATTDGKVGEDF
+1138 K
-1150 TAEPMKTAYDDK
+1150 
-1162 GYVFDEDAEG
+1162 
-1172 NRIRGDLVLDPNG
+1172 
-1185 NVFKLYYKAVPG
+1185 NVFKVYYDAVPG
-1197 LEVTKTIKDVTRD
+1197 LTVTKTITDVTRD

-1229 EYKITVRNSGKL
+1229 EYEITVRNSGKL

-1273 ITLEND
+1273 ITLKND

-1313 ALGGDVTG
+1313 ALKREVTG
-1321 ESRLVRITPDALKA
+1321 ESGLVRIKPDALKA

-1379 TIDVSETVKAG
+1379 TIDVDETVKAG

-1488 KQSSSGGTVKTGP
+1488 KQSSSGSTVKVGP

-1521 PKGEITR
+1521 PEGEITR

-1536 RLLTESSRD
+1536 RLLTDSSRD
-1545 YYFSKTNDYTDV
+1545 YYFARTNDYSDV
-1557 NAGDWFNN
+1557 NRGDWFNN

-1615 SDHWSKT
+1615 SGHWSKT

>member
-1 MFRYLHSGKFWY
+1 M
-13 NDTQLTLADRKASKH
+13 
-28 IRKFDTGGKKNMKKR
+28 
-43 FLSIV
+43 
-48 LAVLMLV
+48 
-55 GIMPISAI
+55 
-63 AADAEPPAAETG
+63 
-75 VSTKTSENTT
+75 
-85 GPKLEKSAQWVD
+85 
-97 EKAGIAKITIKVT
+97 
-110 GEQPTQSTKKTDI
+110 
-123 VLVIDRS
+123 
-130 LSMTQYGRDWLDNA
+130 
-144 KKAAKVFAKKV
+144 
-155 LTGDPNVRIA
+155 
-165 VVAYAAKTIDDRDFS
+165 
-180 STLTTVEQRIDAIN
+180 
-194 TDNENWHGTN
+194 
-204 IQAGIH
+204 
-210 SARERLKKSDKDAD
+210 
-224 KFMIVLAD
+224 
-232 GAPNYRFTYKDWGIG
+232 
-247 TKFDLTDAQK
+247 
-257 RTYHINNWFSWLF
+257 
-270 YATSDAFNYNE
+270 
-281 VKNTEQYA
+281 
-289 YTAAAS
+289 
-295 EAYAAKATDGIT
+295 
-307 CYAIG
+307 
-312 YGIPQG
+312 
-318 NNEIN
+318 
-323 ALMYSIASTDAG
+323 
-335 FVNAGT
+335 
-341 DENAITKVF
+341 
-350 SDIATDIQYK
+350 
-360 AHDVTLTDTMG
+360 
-371 AGFTYLSNE
+371 
-380 TYPSNP
+380 
-386 VVTPSADNKTVTWNV
+386 
-401 ADKLGDE
+401 
-408 TKTLTFY
+408 
-415 VQYDK
+415 
-420 QNLTDAATL
+420 
-429 PTNKSASL
+429 
-437 SYEDNKGNTQT
+437 
-448 PITVDSPAIENLA
+448 
-461 FTVTYL
+461 
-467 DETGTERTAP
+467 
-477 PYTKTHYWHG
+477 
-487 DTVAIKDGPA
+487 
-497 KDGYDFTGWTVT
+497 
-509 GVTPAEGAKSFD
+509 
-521 MPKNNVT
+521 
-528 LKANYTPTAA
+528 KANYTPTAA

-551 SDGSRGAKLNATDT
+551 SDGSRGTELTASDT
-565 VKSGDKIEYDLTVKN
+565 VKIGDTIEYVIRVENTGNVALSDLRLRDEFSGAGYITATRVHGTSELGKDFTDNLHTVSIPVGGSYVYGDKL
-580 TGDVTLSM
+580 
-588 IEVRDD
+588 
-594 FQGSGTLYVDGAP
+594 
-607 KEADWKYLI
+607 
-616 GALTPGWDISY
+616 
-627 SGDGKITYTVT
+627 TYTVLAGDAT
-638 EADVAAGEIVN
+638 AGEIVN

-664 EATNTVKVEAPT
+664 EDINTVEVEAPT

-684 IWDNS
+684 VWDDS
-689 VSTDRYRSAKIW
+689 VSIDRYRSAKIW
-701 LCANGEQVKSFYAR
+701 LYANGEQVKSFYAR

-724 STTTFEK
+724 SSTTFEK

-739 KDIDYTVKEIEINDQ
+739 NDIRYTVKEIEINDQ
-754 AVTSENQLVTEDEIW
+754 AVTSDNQLVTEDEIW
-769 TGVVTGDAETG
+769 TGVVSGDAKTG

-793 GVKVTKTATR
+793 GVEVTKTATR
-803 DRTLADG
+803 TRTLADG

-838 TGNVAFPAGSHAGDT
+838 TGNVKFPAGSHAGDT

-867 EKIPSGSRTA
+867 KEIPSGSQTA

-937 TYTFEDYDTLPTE
+937 TYEFESGLPE
-950 VQTLL
+950 AVRNLL
-955 PTQGTNKYYKG
+955 PTQDTNKYYKG
-966 DSVTVSDP
+966 DSVTVRAP
-974 KETSKTIGS
+974 KETSKTIGN

-990 WYVNGGKV
+990 WHVDGVKV
-998 TGSTYTMDDKDVTFV
+998 TGSTYTMDEDNVTFV

-1044 GPYTVIEDKPY
+1044 GPDTVTEDNPY
-1055 TVAQPLATN
+1055 TVAQPLATD

-1162 GYVFDEDAEG
+1162 GYKFDDSAD
-1172 NRIRGDLVLDPNG
+1172 NRIRDDLVLDPNG

-1197 LEVTKTIKDVTRD
+1197 LTVTKTIKDVTRD
-1210 GEPLD
+1210 GERLD
-1215 PTDPEVEVKEGDVI
+1215 PTNQEVEVKEGDVI

-1255 EGDLTFISGDDYT
+1255 EGDLNIISGDDYT

-1273 ITLEND
+1273 ITLKNG
-1279 LNVGD
+1279 LNVGN

-1321 ESRLVRITPDALKA
+1321 ESGLVRITPDALKA

-1379 TIDVSETVKAG
+1379 TIDVDETVKAG

-1488 KQSSSGGTVKTGP
+1488 KQSSSGSTVKTGP

-1521 PKGEITR
+1521 PEGEITR

-1536 RLLTESSRD
+1536 RLLTDSSRD

-1600 NFANLNKGTKSFTDL
+1600 NFANLSKGGKTFSDL
-1615 SDHWSKT
+1615 SGHWSKT

>member
-1 MFRYLHSGKFWY
+1 M
-13 NDTQLTLADRKASKH
+13 
-28 IRKFDTGGKKNMKKR
+28 
-43 FLSIV
+43 
-48 LAVLMLV
+48 
-55 GIMPISAI
+55 
-63 AADAEPPAAETG
+63 
-75 VSTKTSENTT
+75 
-85 GPKLEKSAQWVD
+85 
-97 EKAGIAKITIKVT
+97 
-110 GEQPTQSTKKTDI
+110 
-123 VLVIDRS
+123 
-130 LSMTQYGRDWLDNA
+130 
-144 KKAAKVFAKKV
+144 
-155 LTGDPNVRIA
+155 
-165 VVAYAAKTIDDRDFS
+165 
-180 STLTTVEQRIDAIN
+180 
-194 TDNENWHGTN
+194 
-204 IQAGIH
+204 
-210 SARERLKKSDKDAD
+210 
-224 KFMIVLAD
+224 
-232 GAPNYRFTYKDWGIG
+232 
-247 TKFDLTDAQK
+247 
-257 RTYHINNWFSWLF
+257 
-270 YATSDAFNYNE
+270 
-281 VKNTEQYA
+281 
-289 YTAAAS
+289 
-295 EAYAAKATDGIT
+295 
-307 CYAIG
+307 
-312 YGIPQG
+312 
-318 NNEIN
+318 
-323 ALMYSIASTDAG
+323 
-335 FVNAGT
+335 
-341 DENAITKVF
+341 
-350 SDIATDIQYK
+350 
-360 AHDVTLTDTMG
+360 
-371 AGFTYLSNE
+371 
-380 TYPSNP
+380 
-386 VVTPSADNKTVTWNV
+386 
-401 ADKLGDE
+401 
-408 TKTLTFY
+408 
-415 VQYDK
+415 
-420 QNLTDAATL
+420 
-429 PTNKSASL
+429 
-437 SYEDNKGNTQT
+437 
-448 PITVDSPAIENLA
+448 
-461 FTVTYL
+461 
-467 DETGTERTAP
+467 
-477 PYTKTHYWHG
+477 
-487 DTVAIKDGPA
+487 
-497 KDGYDFTGWTVT
+497 T

-551 SDGSRGAKLNATDT
+551 SDGSRGTELTASDT
-565 VKSGDKIEYDLTVKN
+565 VKIGDTIEYVIRVENTGNVALSDLRLRDEFSGAGYITATRVHGTSKLGKDFTDNLHTVSIPVGGSYVYGDKL
-580 TGDVTLSM
+580 
-588 IEVRDD
+588 
-594 FQGSGTLYVDGAP
+594 
-607 KEADWKYLI
+607 
-616 GALTPGWDISY
+616 
-627 SGDGKITYTVT
+627 TYTVLAGDAT
-638 EADVAAGEIVN
+638 VGEIVN

-676 TMDITITK
+676 TMDIKITK
-684 IWDNS
+684 VWDDS
-689 VSTDRYRSAKIW
+689 VSTANDRSAKIV
-701 LCANGEQVKSFYAR
+701 LYANDVPV
-715 QSAGITKKT
+715 QSYEPWAQAGTPTKEMHYEWKD
-724 STTTFEK
+724 
-731 LPVKDASG
+731 LPIQADG
-739 KDIDYTVKEIEINDQ
+739 KDIDYTVAETEINGQTATDGKLE
-754 AVTSENQLVTEDEIW
+754 TSEGTWSSKVEYDED
-769 TGVVTGDAETG
+769 TKT
-780 FTVTNSVRKNERY
+780 FTVTNSFKE
-793 GVKVTKTATR
+793 KEKLDVTTYKTATR
-803 DRTLADG
+803 TRNGVTVDLPDG
-810 TTDTVALATTGD
+810 GT
-822 KVRVGDVI
+822 VRVGD
-830 HYTVTIKN
+830 TITYYVSFKN
-838 TGNVAFPAGSHAGDT
+838 TGN
-853 FAAATGSLIDDATQ
+853 
-867 EKIPSGSRTA
+867 TA
-877 PIKIALTEPNVTV
+877 LGK
-890 TKTYTYI
+890 
-897 VLEADTRITN
+897 
-907 TANASIPN
+907 
-915 GTMEPERDSDAVV
+915 DAVV
-928 VTVEKPHGV
+928 NGIEEFFGKGKMTWLTNNDATVDGEGQGRPFSFRIAGIGELAPGATTKTEQFSYVVNKDDETAGKIKNRASAKTSVLNPGDTIPTSKTFTPVTHEVTVEKPHGV
-937 TYTFEDYDTLPTE
+937 TYTFENYDNLPTE
-950 VQTLL
+950 VQNLL

-966 DSVTVSDP
+966 DSVTLPTLTDTTKQV
-974 KETSKTIGS
+974 GS

-990 WYVNGGKV
+990 WYVDGGKV

-1024 FTVTYHVD
+1024 FTVRYYVNGDAPVD
-1032 GEKPDDSTLRIP
+1032 TALTIP
-1044 GPYTVIEDKPY
+1044 GPDTVIEDEPY
-1055 TVAQPLATN
+1055 TVAQPLATTVN
-1064 VKSKGEETGTWTFTG
+1064 TKGTETGTWTFTG
-1079 WCTDEECTETPVAS
+1079 WCTDEECTGTPVAS

-1113 PADTTLTIAY
+1113 PEDTTLTIAY

-1138 SATTDGKVGEDF
+1138 STTRDGKVGEDF
-1150 TAEPMKTAYDDK
+1150 TAEAMKTAYDDK
-1162 GYVFDEDAEG
+1162 GYKFDDSAD
-1172 NRIRGDLVLDPNG
+1172 NRISGDLVLDPNE

-1197 LEVTKTIKDVTRD
+1197 LTVAKTITDVTRD
-1210 GEPLD
+1210 GEPLNPD
-1215 PTDPEVEVKEGDVI
+1215 DPEVEVKEGDVI
-1229 EYKITVRNSGKL
+1229 EYEITVKNSGKL

-1255 EGDLTFISGDDYT
+1255 EGDLNIISGDEYT
-1268 VDGYE
+1268 VNGYE

-1301 EITNKASGTAKD
+1301 EISNKAIGAAKD

-1321 ESRLVRITPDALKA
+1321 ESGLVRITPNALKA

-1360 TFEFKVTSDK
+1360 PFEFKVTSDK

-1379 TIDVSETVKAG
+1379 TIDVDETVKAG

-1458 REPMVEYLGTRM
+1458 REPMVESLGTWM
-1470 AYADPDKGADADI
+1470 AYADPDKGAGADI

-1488 KQSSSGGTVKTGP
+1488 KQSSSGDTVKVGP

-1521 PKGEITR
+1521 PEGQITR

-1536 RLLTESSRD
+1536 RLLTDSSRD

-1615 SDHWSKT
+1615 SGHWSKT

>member
-1 MFRYLHSGKFWY
+1 
-13 NDTQLTLADRKASKH
+13 
-28 IRKFDTGGKKNMKKR
+28 MKKR

-63 AADAEPPAAETG
+63 AADAEPPAAQTG
-75 VSTKTSENTT
+75 VSAKTSENTT
-85 GPKLEKSAQWVD
+85 GPKLEKSAQWVN

-110 GEQPTQSTKKTDI
+110 GEQPTETTKKTDI

-130 LSMTQYGRDWLDNA
+130 LSMTQNDRDWLKNA
-144 KKAAKVFAKKV
+144 KKAAKAFAKKV

-180 STLTTVEQRIDAIN
+180 SKLATVENNIDAIN
-194 TDNENWHGTN
+194 TNNVYYDGHWYADHDSLWSENWHGTN

-360 AHDVTLTDTMG
+360 AHNVTLTDTMG
-371 AGFTYLSNE
+371 AGFTYLANE

-420 QNLTDAATL
+420 NTLTDAETL
-429 PTNKSASL
+429 PTNTSASL
-437 SYEDNKGNTQT
+437 SYEDNKGNEQ
-448 PITVDSPAIENLA
+448 PDITVASPAIENLA
-461 FTVTYL
+461 KKVTYV
-467 DETGTERTAP
+467 DEDGNA
-477 PYTKTHYWHG
+477 YTDPAHQEKPHWYG
-487 DTVAIKDGPA
+487 DTVTLAPA
-497 KDGYDFTGWTVT
+497 PTKEGYTFNGWTTDDVT
-509 GVTPAEGAKSFD
+509 IGENDTFE
-521 MPKNNVT
+521 MPKQNVT
-528 LKANYTPTAA
+528 LKASYTVTAT

-551 SDGSRGAKLNATDT
+551 SDGLRGTELTASDT
-565 VKSGDKIEYDLTVKN
+565 VKIGDTIEYVIRVENTGNVALSDLRLRDEFSGAGYITATRVYGTSQLGKDFTDNLHTVSIPVGGSYVYGDKL
-580 TGDVTLSM
+580 
-588 IEVRDD
+588 
-594 FQGSGTLYVDGAP
+594 
-607 KEADWKYLI
+607 
-616 GALTPGWDISY
+616 
-627 SGDGKITYTVT
+627 TYTVLAGDAT
-638 EADVAAGEIVN
+638 AGEIVN

-684 IWDNS
+684 IWDDS
-689 VSTDRYRSAKIW
+689 VPTDRDRSARIW
-701 LCANGEQVKSFYAR
+701 LYANGEQDKYFYAKKG
-715 QSAGITKKT
+715 AGITDN
-724 STTTFEK
+724 TTTGTIPDR
-731 LPVKDASG
+731 PVKDADG
-739 KDIDYTVKEIEINDQ
+739 KDIEYTVKETEINGQ
-754 AVTSENQLVTEDEIW
+754 AVTSDNQLVTADEIW

-793 GVKVTKTATR
+793 GVEVTKTATR
-803 DRTLADG
+803 TRG
-810 TTDTVALATTGD
+810 TETVDLVNEQS
-822 KVRVGDVI
+822 KVRADDVI
-830 HYTVTIKN
+830 HYTVTIEN
-838 TGNVAFPAGSHAGDT
+838 TGNVAFGAGDRGQDNFT
-853 FAAATGSLIDDATQ
+853 AVGTLIGEDGNIEGGKYGDIKGVSTLEPGS
-867 EKIPSGSRTA
+867 S
-877 PIKIALTEPNVTV
+877 V
-890 TKTYTYI
+890 TKHYTYK
-897 VLEADTRITN
+897 VLPGDEERGRIAN
-907 TANASIPN
+907 NASAQIKTGP
-915 GTMEPERDSDAVV
+915 GVDDTIRGLAAVNV
-928 VTVEKPHGV
+928 KVEKPHGV
-937 TYTFEDYDTLPTE
+937 TYEFEAGLPNDLQKYLPDADTR
-950 VQTLL
+950 
-955 PTQGTNKYYKG
+955 GYYAG
-966 DSVTVSDP
+966 DSVTVRNP
-974 KETSKTIGS
+974 KQNSATIGS
-983 TTYTFDG
+983 TTYTFAGWHVDG
-990 WYVNGGKV
+990 VKV
-998 TGSTYTMDDKDVTFV
+998 TGSTYTMGDKDVTFV
-1013 GKWTSVTEKQE
+1013 GKWNSVTVNPKYKLSYVFKSGDDTITTLPDVVTRQIPADSEELVEKTE
-1024 FTVTYHVD
+1024 VELPHGFEDTADTVNKGTWSFD
-1032 GEKPDDSTLRIP
+1032 GW
-1044 GPYTVIEDKPY
+1044 YEDKGLS
-1055 TVAQPLATN
+1055 T
-1064 VKSKGEETGTWTFTG
+1064 KIDGTTYRMPEGGKT
-1079 WCTDEECTETPVAS
+1079 
-1093 IEKITGN
+1093 
-1100 VNLYGKWT
+1100 LYGKWT
-1108 FTKDE
+1108 FEADE

-1138 SATTDGKVGEDF
+1138 RATTDGKVGEDF

-1162 GYVFDEDAEG
+1162 GYKFDDSAD

-1197 LEVTKTIKDVTRD
+1197 LTVTKTIKDVTRD
-1210 GEPLD
+1210 GERLD
-1215 PTDPEVEVKEGDVI
+1215 PTNQEVEVKEGDVI

-1301 EITNKASGTAKD
+1301 EISNKAIGAAKD

-1321 ESRLVRITPDALKA
+1321 KSERVTIRPDALKA
-1335 YRIFGS
+1335 FRIFGS
-1341 AYKYVKSEKGTF
+1341 VYKYVKSEKGTF

-1360 TFEFKVTSDK
+1360 PFEFKVTSDK

-1379 TIDVSETVKAG
+1379 TIDVDETVKAG

-1458 REPMVEYLGTRM
+1458 REPMVEYIGTRM

-1488 KQSSSGGTVKTGP
+1488 KQSSSGSTVKVGP

-1521 PKGEITR
+1521 PEGEITR

-1536 RLLTESSRD
+1536 RLLTDSSRD

-1615 SDHWSKT
+1615 SGHWSKT

>member
-1 MFRYLHSGKFWY
+1 
-13 NDTQLTLADRKASKH
+13 
-28 IRKFDTGGKKNMKKR
+28 
-43 FLSIV
+43 
-48 LAVLMLV
+48 
-55 GIMPISAI
+55 
-63 AADAEPPAAETG
+63 
-75 VSTKTSENTT
+75 
-85 GPKLEKSAQWVD
+85 
-97 EKAGIAKITIKVT
+97 
-110 GEQPTQSTKKTDI
+110 
-123 VLVIDRS
+123 
-130 LSMTQYGRDWLDNA
+130 
-144 KKAAKVFAKKV
+144 
-155 LTGDPNVRIA
+155 
-165 VVAYAAKTIDDRDFS
+165 
-180 STLTTVEQRIDAIN
+180 
-194 TDNENWHGTN
+194 
-204 IQAGIH
+204 
-210 SARERLKKSDKDAD
+210 
-224 KFMIVLAD
+224 
-232 GAPNYRFTYKDWGIG
+232 
-247 TKFDLTDAQK
+247 
-257 RTYHINNWFSWLF
+257 
-270 YATSDAFNYNE
+270 
-281 VKNTEQYA
+281 
-289 YTAAAS
+289 
-295 EAYAAKATDGIT
+295 
-307 CYAIG
+307 
-312 YGIPQG
+312 
-318 NNEIN
+318 
-323 ALMYSIASTDAG
+323 
-335 FVNAGT
+335 
-341 DENAITKVF
+341 
-350 SDIATDIQYK
+350 
-360 AHDVTLTDTMG
+360 MG
-371 AGFTYLSNE
+371 AGFTYLANE

-420 QNLTDAATL
+420 QNLTDAETL
-429 PTNKSASL
+429 PTNTSASL
-437 SYEDNKGNTQT
+437 SYEDNKGNAQT

-467 DETGTERTAP
+467 DETGKELTDA
-477 PYTKTHYWHG
+477 PYTKTRYWYG
-487 DTVAIKDGPA
+487 DTVAIEKGPV
-497 KDGYDFTGWTVT
+497 KTGYDFTVWTVT
-509 GVTPAEGAKSFD
+509 GVTPAEGATSFD

-551 SDGSRGAKLNATDT
+551 SDGSRGTELTASDT
-565 VKSGDKIEYDLTVKN
+565 VKIGDTIEYVIRVENTGNVALSDLRLRDEFSGAGYITATRVHGTSELGKDFTDNLHTVSIPVGGSYVYGDKL
-580 TGDVTLSM
+580 
-588 IEVRDD
+588 
-594 FQGSGTLYVDGAP
+594 
-607 KEADWKYLI
+607 
-616 GALTPGWDISY
+616 
-627 SGDGKITYTVT
+627 TYTVLAGDAT
-638 EADVAAGEIVN
+638 AGEIVN

-664 EATNTVKVEAPT
+664 EDINTVEVEAPT
-676 TMDITITK
+676 TMDIKITK
-684 IWDNS
+684 VWDNT
-689 VSTDRYRSAKIW
+689 VSTDRNRSAKIQ
-701 LCANGEQVKSFYAR
+701 LYANGEAKNHFYTR
-715 QSAGITKKT
+715 QGAGITEKT
-724 STTTFEK
+724 STMTFTK

-1108 FTKDE
+1108 FE
-1113 PADTTLTIAY
+1113 ADKPEITEAGYTVKY
-1123 YLMHADGTYPSEATD
+1123 YRQNADGKYSNEPHYTRTMTD
-1138 SATTDGKVGEDF
+1138 AGVPLKGNVGDTVKIEDL
-1150 TAEPMKTAYDDK
+1150 EPFYKEHYK
-1162 GYVFDEDAEG
+1162 GYEFDANNEHNVLERTLQADANE
-1172 NRIRGDLVLDPNG
+1172 NVL
-1185 NVFKLYYKAVPG
+1185 KIYYKAEA
-1197 LEVTKTIKDVTRD
+1197 LMTLDKDYVAYRD
-1210 GEPLD
+1210 GEELD
-1215 PTDPEVEVKEGDVI
+1215 LSDGEELKAGDVI
-1229 EYKITVRNSGKL
+1229 QYTITLKNTGTR
-1241 NLTDVV
+1241 NLTNVTVEDI
-1247 LTDEFTGA
+1247 FTGA
-1255 EGDLTFISGDDYT
+1255 EGELVFISGDA
-1268 VDGYE
+1268 YE
-1273 ITLEND
+1273 IDEGTGIISLKDTLKPGETVVIRAD
-1279 LNVGD
+1279 
-1284 SVTIKATYEVQL
+1284 YEVQL
-1296 GDSGY
+1296 NDSGWSITNEVRGDAAELPDAGKPYDQVTIEPEALKKY
-1301 EITNKASGTAKD
+1301 EIY
-1313 ALGGDVTG
+1313 V
-1321 ESRLVRITPDALKA
+1321 
-1335 YRIFGS
+1335 S
-1341 AYKYVKSEKGTF
+1341 ADKYVKSVKGTF
-1353 NKDGETV
+1353 NKDEEDV
-1360 TFEFKVTSDK
+1360 DFTFAVSSDK
-1370 KGEEILDTF
+1370 RGKNELDRFDITVDEAVEAGQTSSSF
-1379 TIDVSETVKAG
+1379 GGGITIQLT
-1390 ETSEGDWG
+1390 
-1398 GFDFNL
+1398 
-1404 SEEEFENL
+1404 EEEFNSLNREIFEG
-1412 DKKEFNGKE
+1412 DGKE

-1427 WELKGDLKNMSYS
+1427 REIKGSDKKMRYDTSVV
-1440 TKRITLYLDRPNI
+1440 TLYLRVPQVIVNSRSPRYDTI
-1453 SYYSA
+1453 SLNA
-1458 REPMVEYLGTRM
+1458 WV
-1470 AYADPDKGADADI
+1470 DPTDSTLWPEFT
-1483 INIYG
+1483 NVYG
-1488 KQSSSGGTVKTGP
+1488 KESPSSDTVKVGP

-1615 SDHWSKT
+1615 SGHWSKT

>member
-1 MFRYLHSGKFWY
+1 
-13 NDTQLTLADRKASKH
+13 
-28 IRKFDTGGKKNMKKR
+28 MKKR

-55 GIMPISAI
+55 GIMPISEI
-63 AADAEPPAAETG
+63 AADAEPPAAQTG

-97 EKAGIAKITIKVT
+97 EKAGIAKITIQVT
-110 GEQPTQSTKKTDI
+110 GEQPTETTKKTDI

-130 LSMTQYGRDWLDNA
+130 LSMTQNDRDWLKNA
-144 KKAAKVFAKKV
+144 KKAAKAFAKKV

-165 VVAYAAKTIDDRDFS
+165 VVAYAAKTINDWDFS
-180 STLTTVEQRIDAIN
+180 SKLATVENNIDAIN
-194 TDNENWHGTN
+194 TNNGNWHGTN

-232 GAPNYRFTYKDWGIG
+232 GAPNCRFGIYSASETWRLTSQQAADHHIKTDYREGGK
-247 TKFDLTDAQK
+247 
-257 RTYHINNWFSWLF
+257 
-270 YATSDAFNYNE
+270 
-281 VKNTEQYA
+281 QYFPNL
-289 YTAAAS
+289 YTADSNTFSYNNSDIMDEDSGYCYTATVS

-312 YGIPQG
+312 YGIASG
-318 NNEIN
+318 SSLIN
-323 ALMYSIASTDAG
+323 ALMYSISSTDAG

-371 AGFTYLSNE
+371 AGFTYLANE

-420 QNLTDAATL
+420 QNLTDAETL
-429 PTNKSASL
+429 PTNTSASL
-437 SYEDNKGNTQT
+437 SYKDNKENTQ
-448 PITVDSPAIENLA
+448 PNITVASPAIENLA
-461 FTVTYL
+461 KKVTYV
-467 DETGTERTAP
+467 DEDGNA
-477 PYTKTHYWHG
+477 YTDPAHQEKPHWYG
-487 DTVAIKDGPA
+487 DTVTLAPA
-497 KDGYDFTGWTVT
+497 PTKEGYTFNGWTTDDVT
-509 GVTPAEGAKSFD
+509 IGENDTFE
-521 MPKNNVT
+521 MPKQNVT

-538 PALTITKTAYRVN
+538 PALTITKTAYRVS
-551 SDGSRGAKLNATDT
+551 SDGSRGARLNDTDT

-580 TGDVTLSM
+580 TGDVTLSS

-594 FQGSGTLYVDGAP
+594 FQGKGTLYVDGEA

-616 GALTPGWDISY
+616 GALHPDDDISY
-627 SGDGKITYTVT
+627 SGAGKITYTVT
-638 EADVAAGEIVN
+638 EADVAAGTIVN
-649 KVTASTTYNGQEVKD
+649 KATATVSYEGQEIKA
-664 EATNTVKVEAPT
+664 EATHTLNAAEP

-684 IWDNS
+684 IWDDS
-689 VSTDRYRSAKIW
+689 VPTDRQRTAKIW
-701 LCANGEQVKSFYAR
+701 LYANGKQDKYFYA
-715 QSAGITKKT
+715 SKGAGITSNT
-724 STTTFEK
+724 ATGTIVDR
-731 LPVKDASG
+731 PVKDADG
-739 KDIDYTVKEIEINDQ
+739 KDIVYTVKETEINGQ
-754 AVTSENQLVTEDEIW
+754 AVTSDNQLVTEDEIW
-769 TGVVTGDAETG
+769 TGAVTGNAVDG
-780 FTVTNSVRKNERY
+780 FTVTNSFQKNERRDAE
-793 GVKVTKTATR
+793 VTKTATR
-803 DRTLADG
+803 TRGNAEPVPLPQTGG
-810 TTDTVALATTGD
+810 TVREGD
-822 KVRVGDVI
+822 I
-830 HYTVTIKN
+830 ITYTVKVKN
-838 TGNVAFPAGSHAGDT
+838 KGNVAFSAGDWARDYFT
-853 FAAATGSLIDDATQ
+853 AAGTLVGEDGNIQGGGFGGIIGFSTLQPDQFI
-867 EKIPSGSRTA
+867 EKQ
-877 PIKIALTEPNVTV
+877 
-890 TKTYTYI
+890 YTYQ
-897 VLEADTRITN
+897 VLAEDEEKGYI
-907 TANASIPN
+907 ANVVGVQVSIPGSMN
-915 GTMEPERDSDAVV
+915 PLAKSVRHE

-937 TYTFEDYDTLPTE
+937 TYTFDGYDTLPE
-950 VQTLL
+950 AVQNLL
-955 PTQGTNKYYKG
+955 PTQDTNKKYYKG
-966 DSVTVSDP
+966 DSVTLP
-974 KETSKTIGS
+974 TLTENTKTIDGIK
-983 TTYTFDG
+983 YTFAGWHVDG
-990 WYVNGGKV
+990 VKV
-998 TGSTYTMDDKDVTFV
+998 TGSTYTMGDKDVTFV

-1044 GPYTVIEDKPY
+1044 GPDTVIEDEPY
-1055 TVAQPLATN
+1055 TVAQPLATTVN
-1064 VKSKGEETGTWTFTG
+1064 TKGTETGTWTFTG
-1079 WCTDEECTETPVAS
+1079 WCTDAACATEPVSS

-1108 FTKDE
+1108 FEADE
-1113 PADTTLTIAY
+1113 PADTKLTIAY

-1138 SATTDGKVGEDF
+1138 RATTDGKVGEDF

-1172 NRIRGDLVLDPNG
+1172 NRIRGDLVLNPDG

-1210 GEPLD
+1210 GERLD

-1229 EYKITVRNSGKL
+1229 EYEITVKNSGKL

-1255 EGDLTFISGDDYT
+1255 EGDLNIISGDDYT

-1273 ITLEND
+1273 ITLKND

-1284 SVTIKATYEVQL
+1284 RVTIKATYEVQL

-1301 EITNKASGTAKD
+1301 EISNKAIGAAKD

-1321 ESRLVRITPDALKA
+1321 KSERVTIRPDALKA
-1335 YRIFGS
+1335 FRIFGS
-1341 AYKYVKSEKGTF
+1341 VYKYVKSEKGTF

-1360 TFEFKVTSDK
+1360 PFEFKVTSDK

-1458 REPMVEYLGTRM
+1458 REPMVEYLGRWM

-1488 KQSSSGGTVKTGP
+1488 KQSSSGGTVKVGP

-1536 RLLTESSRD
+1536 RLLTDSSRD

-1615 SDHWSKT
+1615 SGHWSKT

>member
-1 MFRYLHSGKFWY
+1 
-13 NDTQLTLADRKASKH
+13 
-28 IRKFDTGGKKNMKKR
+28 
-43 FLSIV
+43 
-48 LAVLMLV
+48 MLV

-63 AADAEPPAAETG
+63 AADAEPPAAQTG

-97 EKAGIAKITIKVT
+97 EKAGIAKITIQVT
-110 GEQPTQSTKKTDI
+110 GEQPTETAKKTDI

-130 LSMTQYGRDWLDNA
+130 LSMTQNDRDWLKNA
-144 KKAAKVFAKKV
+144 KKAAKAFAKKV

-165 VVAYAAKTIDDRDFS
+165 VVAYAAKTINDWNFS
-180 STLTTVEQRIDAIN
+180 SKLETVENNIDAIN
-194 TDNENWHGTN
+194 TNNVYYKGQWYADHDSWQSENWHGTN

-210 SARERLKKSDKDAD
+210 SARERFKSTGNNDAN

-341 DENAITKVF
+341 DVNAITKVF

-360 AHDVTLTDTMG
+360 AHDVKLTDTMG

-420 QNLTDAATL
+420 NTLTDAATL
-429 PTNKSASL
+429 PTNTSASL
-437 SYEDNKGNTQT
+437 SYEDNKGNEQ
-448 PITVDSPAIENLA
+448 PDITVASPEIENLA
-461 FTVTYL
+461 KKVTYV
-467 DETGTERTAP
+467 DENNTA
-477 PYTKTHYWHG
+477 YTDPAHQEKPHWYG
-487 DTVAIKDGPA
+487 DTVTLAPA
-497 KDGYDFTGWTVT
+497 PTKEGYTFNGWTTDDVT
-509 GVTPAEGAKSFD
+509 IGENDTFE
-521 MPKNNVT
+521 MPKQNVT
-528 LKANYTPTAA
+528 LKATWTKNTKT
-538 PALTITKTAYRVN
+538 LTITKNWEGTTEKPTVTFQLLQARKGEENTTVYQTFELDGIVDTEGEVVETAPWTATIKVPVKDTDGTEFKYSVKETKIGGTSIGAGAFNVTGTNPDNTSYIIGTWSVN
-551 SDGSRGAKLNATDT
+551 SSGRPLDGTWTFTNK
-565 VKSGDKIEYDLTVKN
+565 Y
-580 TGDVTLSM
+580 
-588 IEVRDD
+588 
-594 FQGSGTLYVDGAP
+594 AP
-607 KEADWKYLI
+607 KPQYTLTYEFVGEDKPE
-616 GALTPGWDISY
+616 GANAPAAESLYKDQQTHLAEVNAPDGWSF
-627 SGDGKITYTVT
+627 DGWYTDAGCT
-638 EADVAAGEIVN
+638 EGN
-649 KVTASTTYNGQEVKD
+649 KVTSPYTMPGSNMTLYGKWEQKQPGV
-664 EATNTVKVEAPT
+664 TVE
-676 TMDITITK
+676 
-684 IWDNS
+684 
-689 VSTDRYRSAKIW
+689 
-701 LCANGEQVKSFYAR
+701 
-715 QSAGITKKT
+715 
-724 STTTFEK
+724 
-731 LPVKDASG
+731 
-739 KDIDYTVKEIEINDQ
+739 
-754 AVTSENQLVTEDEIW
+754 
-769 TGVVTGDAETG
+769 
-780 FTVTNSVRKNERY
+780 
-793 GVKVTKTATR
+793 KTAKRTR
-803 DRTLADG
+803 GNESPVTLPNNTNDPNEIG
-810 TTDTVALATTGD
+810 RVQ
-822 KVRVGDVI
+822 VGDVI
-830 HYTVTIKN
+830 NYTVTIKN
-838 TGNVAFPAGSHAGDT
+838 TGKVTFGNNINDYRFTDTFSNATGDLIQIDEDGKQIGKVESGKRPPNISLGDMKPGDT
-853 FAAATGSLIDDATQ
+853 KTLYYRYMVRSGDVGQQINNSATAEIKSGTGAG
-867 EKIPSGSRTA
+867 KITRSSNVRVLVEA
-877 PIKIALTEPNVTV
+877 P
-890 TKTYTYI
+890 
-897 VLEADTRITN
+897 
-907 TANASIPN
+907 
-915 GTMEPERDSDAVV
+915 EPETATLRFEFKSGTDGKDLPASDMPPV
-928 VTVEKPHGV
+928 P
-937 TYTFEDYDTLPTE
+937 
-950 VQTLL
+950 
-955 PTQGTNKYYKG
+955 N
-966 DSVTVSDP
+966 
-974 KETSKTIGS
+974 
-983 TTYTFDG
+983 
-990 WYVNGGKV
+990 
-998 TGSTYTMDDKDVTFV
+998 DVTEEV
-1013 GKWTSVTEKQE
+1013 GTAVQLTNYTETVNDEGNKGKWTFGGWFENESLTQAVA
-1024 FTVTYHVD
+1024 
-1032 GEKPDDSTLRIP
+1032 GDSYQIP
-1044 GPYTVIEDKPY
+1044 EGGKT
-1055 TVAQPLATN
+1055 
-1064 VKSKGEETGTWTFTG
+1064 
-1079 WCTDEECTETPVAS
+1079 
-1093 IEKITGN
+1093 
-1100 VNLYGKWT
+1100 LYGKWT
-1108 FTKDE
+1108 FEADKPEITEAGYTVEYYRQNADGENYTLQEDTDSGVAEVGKEKTIE
-1113 PADTTLTIAY
+1113 PAEDKYSGYTYNETESIVTLTIQ
-1123 YLMHADGTYPSEATD
+1123 EE
-1138 SATTDGKVGEDF
+1138 ED
-1150 TAEPMKTAYDDK
+1150 K
-1162 GYVFDEDAEG
+1162 
-1172 NRIRGDLVLDPNG
+1172 
-1185 NVFKLYYKAVPG
+1185 NVFKVYYDAVPG
-1197 LEVTKTIKDVTRD
+1197 LAVTKTITDVTRD
-1210 GEPLD
+1210 GEPLNPD
-1215 PTDPEVEVKEGDVI
+1215 NPEVEVKEGDVI
-1229 EYKITVRNSGKL
+1229 EYEITVRNSGKL
-1241 NLTDVV
+1241 NLTDIV

-1273 ITLEND
+1273 ITLKND

-1313 ALGGDVTG
+1313 ALKREVTG
-1321 ESRLVRITPDALKA
+1321 ESRPVGITPDALKA

-1341 AYKYVKSEKGTF
+1341 VYKYVKSEKGTF
-1353 NKDGETV
+1353 NKDEETV
-1360 TFEFKVTSDK
+1360 PFEFKVTSDK

-1379 TIDVSETVKAG
+1379 TIDVEETVKAG

-1488 KQSSSGGTVKTGP
+1488 KQSSSGSTVKVGP

-1521 PKGEITR
+1521 PEGEITR

-1536 RLLTESSRD
+1536 RLLTDSSRD

-1615 SDHWSKT
+1615 SGHWSKT

>member
-1 MFRYLHSGKFWY
+1 
-13 NDTQLTLADRKASKH
+13 
-28 IRKFDTGGKKNMKKR
+28 
-43 FLSIV
+43 
-48 LAVLMLV
+48 MLV

-63 AADAEPPAAETG
+63 AADAEAPAAQTG

-97 EKAGIAKITIKVT
+97 EKAGIAKITIQVT
-110 GEQPTQSTKKTDI
+110 GEQPTETTKKTDI

-130 LSMTQYGRDWLDNA
+130 LSMTQNDREWLKNA
-144 KKAAKVFAKKV
+144 KKAAKAFAKKV

-165 VVAYAAKTIDDRDFS
+165 VVAYAAKTINDWDFS
-180 STLTTVEQRIDAIN
+180 SKLATVEQHIDDIN
-194 TDNENWHGTN
+194 TNNGNWHGTN

-210 SARERLKKSDKDAD
+210 SARERFKKSDKDAD

-232 GAPNYRFTYKDWGIG
+232 GAPNCRFGIYSASE
-247 TKFDLTDAQK
+247 TWRLTSKQAAD
-257 RTYHINNWFSWLF
+257 YHIKTD
-270 YATSDAFNYNE
+270 YRE
-281 VKNTEQYA
+281 GGKQYFPNL
-289 YTAAAS
+289 YTANSTTFSYNNSDIMDEDSGYCYTATVS

-312 YGIPQG
+312 YGIAPG
-318 NNEIN
+318 SSLIN
-323 ALMYSIASTDAG
+323 ALMYSISSTDAG

-341 DENAITKVF
+341 DVNAITKVF

-371 AGFTYLSNE
+371 AGFTYLANE

-420 QNLTDAATL
+420 QNLTDAETL
-429 PTNKSASL
+429 PTNTSASL
-437 SYEDNKGNTQT
+437 SYKDNKGNAQT
-448 PITVDSPAIENLA
+448 LFIVDSPAIENLA

-467 DETGTERTAP
+467 DETGEELTAA
-477 PYTKTHYWHG
+477 PYTKTRYWYG

-509 GVTPAEGAKSFD
+509 GVTPAEGAKSFE
-521 MPKNNVT
+521 MPKNDVT

-551 SDGSRGAKLNATDT
+551 SDGLRGTELTASDT
-565 VKSGDKIEYDLTVKN
+565 VKIGDTIEYVIRVENTGNVALSDLRLRDEFSGAGYITATRVHGTSDLGKDFTDNLHTVSIPVGGSYVYGDKL
-580 TGDVTLSM
+580 
-588 IEVRDD
+588 
-594 FQGSGTLYVDGAP
+594 
-607 KEADWKYLI
+607 
-616 GALTPGWDISY
+616 
-627 SGDGKITYTVT
+627 TYTVLAGDAT
-638 EADVAAGEIVN
+638 AGEIVN

-684 IWDNS
+684 IWDDS
-689 VSTDRYRSAKIW
+689 VPTDRDRSVRIW
-701 LCANGEQVKSFYAR
+701 LYANGEQDKYFYAKKD
-715 QSAGITKKT
+715 AGITDN
-724 STTTFEK
+724 TTTGTIPDR
-731 LPVKDASG
+731 PVKDADG
-739 KDIDYTVKEIEINDQ
+739 KDIEYTVKETEINGQ
-754 AVTSENQLVTEDEIW
+754 AVTSDNQLVTEDEIW
-769 TGVVTGDAETG
+769 TGAVTGNAVDG
-780 FTVTNSVRKNERY
+780 FTVTNSFRKNERY
-793 GVKVTKTATR
+793 GVEVTKTATR
-803 DRTLADG
+803 DRILANG
-810 TTDTVALATTGD
+810 TTETVDLVNEVSV
-822 KVRVGDVI
+822 VRADDVI
-830 HYTVTIKN
+830 HYTVTIEN
-838 TGNVAFPAGSHAGDT
+838 TGNVAFGAGDRGQDNFT
-853 FAAATGSLIDDATQ
+853 AVGTLIGEDGNIEGGKYGDIKGVSTLEPGS
-867 EKIPSGSRTA
+867 S
-877 PIKIALTEPNVTV
+877 V
-890 TKTYTYI
+890 TKHYTYK
-897 VLEADTRITN
+897 VLPGDEERGRIAN
-907 TANASIPN
+907 NASAQIKTGP
-915 GTMEPERDSDAVV
+915 GVDDTIRGLAAVNV
-928 VTVEKPHGV
+928 KVEKPHGV
-937 TYTFEDYDTLPTE
+937 KYEFEAGLPNDL
-950 VQTLL
+950 QKYL
-955 PTQGTNKYYKG
+955 PDADSTRYYAG

-974 KETSKTIGS
+974 KETSKTIGN

-990 WYVNGGKV
+990 WHVDGVKV

-1013 GKWTSVTEKQE
+1013 GKWKSVTVNPKYKLSYVFKSGDDTITTLPENVLSQNNPAYSDE
-1024 FTVTYHVD
+1024 VEAGTDVTLPSGFTEVTD
-1032 GEKPDDSTLRIP
+1032 
-1044 GPYTVIEDKPY
+1044 TV
-1055 TVAQPLATN
+1055 N
-1064 VKSKGEETGTWTFTG
+1064 KGKWTFVG
-1079 WCTDEECTETPVAS
+1079 WYTDDNLSAES
-1093 IEKITGN
+1093 KITGDTYPMPEGGKT
-1100 VNLYGKWT
+1100 LYGKWT
-1108 FTKDE
+1108 FEADK

-1150 TAEPMKTAYDDK
+1150 TVEPMKTAYDDK
-1162 GYVFDEDAEG
+1162 GYKFDDSAD

-1185 NVFKLYYKAVPG
+1185 NVFKLYYKAVPR
-1197 LEVTKTIKDVTRD
+1197 LEVTKTITDVTRD

-1229 EYKITVRNSGKL
+1229 EYEITVRNSGKL
-1241 NLTDVV
+1241 NLTNVV

-1255 EGDLTFISGDDYT
+1255 EGDLNIISGDDYT

-1273 ITLEND
+1273 ITLKND

-1301 EITNKASGTAKD
+1301 EISNKAIGAAKD
-1313 ALGGDVTG
+1313 ALGGNVTG
-1321 ESRLVRITPDALKA
+1321 ESRPVGITPDALKA
-1335 YRIFGS
+1335 FRIFGS
-1341 AYKYVKSEKGTF
+1341 VYKYVKSEKGTF

-1360 TFEFKVTSDK
+1360 PFEFKVTSDK

-1379 TIDVSETVKAG
+1379 TIDVEETVKAG

-1488 KQSSSGGTVKTGP
+1488 KQSSSGSTVKVGP

-1521 PKGEITR
+1521 PEGEITR

-1536 RLLTESSRD
+1536 RLLTDSSRD

-1600 NFANLNKGTKSFTDL
+1600 NFANLSKGGKTFTDL
-1615 SDHWSKT
+1615 SGHWSKT

>member
-1 MFRYLHSGKFWY
+1 
-13 NDTQLTLADRKASKH
+13 
-28 IRKFDTGGKKNMKKR
+28 MKKR

-48 LAVLMLV
+48 LAVLMLLSV
-55 GIMPISAI
+55 MPVTAM
-63 AADAEPPAAETG
+63 AADRTTVNTAQNGIEATKTAKWVDKKEGIAEITITVKGEPPE
-75 VSTKTSENTT
+75 VSTPE
-85 GPKLEKSAQWVD
+85 VD
-97 EKAGIAKITIKVT
+97 A
-110 GEQPTQSTKKTDI
+110 
-123 VLVIDRS
+123 VLVID
-130 LSMTQYGRDWLDNA
+130 LSGSMNDNNKLNDAKAAA
-144 KKAAKVFAKKV
+144 KKFVDKFFGTSAPASYKKS
-155 LTGDPNVRIA
+155 VRIA
-165 VVAYAAKTIDDRDFS
+165 VVGYNGYAKAYADLTEAKDADALY
-180 STLTTVEQRIDAIN
+180 TLFGSGYGSLSAGG
-194 TDNENWHGTN
+194 GTN
-204 IQAGIH
+204 IQDGIYQAQQILKNGRAGAKKVMVVLSDGEPTYSFDANVAHTFGQNEETYGVKKNNFLYVVSEIDH
-210 SARERLKKSDKDAD
+210 TGRVGSGSAYATGAYHYYYYYCKDDKD
-224 KFMIVLAD
+224 VQQYYYVQNH
-232 GAPNYRFTYKDWGIG
+232 GVG
-247 TKFDLTDAQK
+247 T
-257 RTYHINNWFSWLF
+257 
-270 YATSDAFNYNE
+270 
-281 VKNTEQYA
+281 V
-289 YTAAAS
+289 S
-295 EAYAAKATDGIT
+295 EAYWAKKDGTTIYSIGFGISQYESGGYGLPQRETDVYKVAQSLASDDKKFKLAKDGGELGNVFDGI
-307 CYAIG
+307 A
-312 YGIPQG
+312 
-318 NNEIN
+318 NEVAKYTAYNPTVI
-323 ALMYSIASTDAG
+323 
-335 FVNAGT
+335 
-341 DENAITKVF
+341 
-350 SDIATDIQYK
+350 
-360 AHDVTLTDTMG
+360 DTMG
-371 AGFTYLSNE
+371 KNFEVVSNSLP
-380 TYPSNP
+380 TDKK
-386 VVTPSADNKTVTWNV
+386 VTLKSDGSLEWDITDGELDTTEHK
-401 ADKLGDE
+401 
-408 TKTLTFY
+408 LTFQ
-415 VQYDK
+415 VKYDK
-420 QNLTDAATL
+420 TKLTDDEML
-429 PTNKSASL
+429 LTNGEAKLIYSKT
-437 SYEDNKGNTQT
+437 EGGEQNQEQ
-448 PITVDSPAIENLA
+448 PITSGQVENLA

-467 DETGTERTAP
+467 DETGEELTAP

-487 DTVAIKDGPA
+487 DTVTIAKGPVKDGH
-497 KDGYDFTGWTVT
+497 DFTGWTT
-509 GVTPAEGAKSFD
+509 DGWTTDGVTIAEDAPPFE
-521 MPKNNVT
+521 MPKSNVT
-528 LKANYTPTAA
+528 LKASYTVTAA

-551 SDGSRGAKLNATDT
+551 SNGSRGARLNDTDT

-594 FQGSGTLYVDGAP
+594 FQGKGTLYVDGKP

-616 GALTPGWDISY
+616 GALTPSWDISY

-638 EADVAAGEIVN
+638 EADVAAGTIVN
-649 KVTASTTYNGQEVKD
+649 KATATVSYEGQEIKA
-664 EATNTVKVEAPT
+664 EATHTLNAAEPT

-684 IWDNS
+684 IWDDS
-689 VSTDRYRSAKIW
+689 VPTDRDRSVRIW
-701 LCANGEQVKSFYAR
+701 LYANGEQDKYFYAKKG
-715 QSAGITKKT
+715 AGITDN
-724 STTTFEK
+724 TTTGTIPDR
-731 LPVKDASG
+731 PVKDADG
-739 KDIDYTVKEIEINDQ
+739 KDIEYTVKETEINGQ
-754 AVTSENQLVTEDEIW
+754 AVTSDNQLVTEDEIW
-769 TGVVTGDAETG
+769 TGAVTGNAKTG

-793 GVKVTKTATR
+793 GVEVTKTATR
-803 DRTLADG
+803 TRTLADG
-810 TTDTVALATTGD
+810 TTETVDLVNEQS
-822 KVRVGDVI
+822 KVRADDVI

-867 EKIPSGSRTA
+867 KEIPSGSQTA
-877 PIKIALTEPNVTV
+877 PIAIALTEPNVTV

-915 GTMEPERDSDAVV
+915 GTMEPERDIDAVI

-937 TYTFEDYDTLPTE
+937 TYEFESGLPE
-950 VQTLL
+950 AVRNLL
-955 PTQGTNKYYKG
+955 PTQDTKQYYKG
-966 DSVTVSDP
+966 ESVTLP
-974 KETSKTIGS
+974 RLTETIKHVGN
-983 TTYTFDG
+983 TTYTFEG
-990 WYVNGGKV
+990 WYVGITKYEAG
-998 TGSTYTMDDKDVTFV
+998 TTYTMDDDDVTFV
-1013 GKWTSVTEKQE
+1013 GKWSRETEKQE

-1044 GPYTVIEDKPY
+1044 GPDTVTEDNPY
-1055 TVAQPLATN
+1055 TVAQPLATTVN
-1064 VKSKGEETGTWTFTG
+1064 TKGTETGTWTFTG
-1079 WCTDEECTETPVAS
+1079 WCTDTACETEPVAS

-1100 VNLYGKWT
+1100 VDLYGKWT
-1108 FTKDE
+1108 FEADKPEITEAGYTVEYYRQNADGENYTLQEDTDSGVAEIGKEKTIE
-1113 PADTTLTIAY
+1113 PAEDKYSGYTYNETKSIVTLTIQ
-1123 YLMHADGTYPSEATD
+1123 EE
-1138 SATTDGKVGEDF
+1138 ED
-1150 TAEPMKTAYDDK
+1150 K
-1162 GYVFDEDAEG
+1162 
-1172 NRIRGDLVLDPNG
+1172 
-1185 NVFKLYYKAVPG
+1185 NVFKVYYDAVPG
-1197 LEVTKTIKDVTRD
+1197 LTVTKTITDVTRD

-1215 PTDPEVEVKEGDVI
+1215 PTDPKVEVKEGDVI
-1229 EYKITVRNSGKL
+1229 EYEITVKNSGKL

-1255 EGDLTFISGDDYT
+1255 EGDLNIISGDDYT

-1273 ITLEND
+1273 ITLKNG
-1279 LNVGD
+1279 LKVGD

-1321 ESRLVRITPDALKA
+1321 KSERVTIRPDALKA

-1379 TIDVSETVKAG
+1379 TIDVDETVKAG

-1458 REPMVEYLGTRM
+1458 REPMVESLGTRM

-1488 KQSSSGGTVKTGP
+1488 KQSSSGGTVKVGP

-1536 RLLTESSRD
+1536 RLLTDSSRD

-1615 SDHWSKT
+1615 SGHWSKT

-1697 SHEYQRSVYETTGDE
+1697 SHEYQRSVYETAGDE

>member
-1 MFRYLHSGKFWY
+1 M
-13 NDTQLTLADRKASKH
+13 
-28 IRKFDTGGKKNMKKR
+28 
-43 FLSIV
+43 
-48 LAVLMLV
+48 
-55 GIMPISAI
+55 
-63 AADAEPPAAETG
+63 
-75 VSTKTSENTT
+75 
-85 GPKLEKSAQWVD
+85 D
-97 EKAGIAKITIKVT
+97 EKAGIAKITIQVT
-110 GEQPTQSTKKTDI
+110 GEQPTETAKKTDI

-130 LSMTQYGRDWLDNA
+130 LSMTQNDRDWLKNA
-144 KKAAKVFAKKV
+144 KKAAKAFAKKV

-165 VVAYAAKTIDDRDFS
+165 VVAYAAKTINDWNFS
-180 STLTTVEQRIDAIN
+180 SKLETVENNIDAIN
-194 TDNENWHGTN
+194 TNNVYYKGQWYADHDSWQSENWHGTN

-210 SARERLKKSDKDAD
+210 SARERFKSTGNNDAN

-341 DENAITKVF
+341 DVNAITKVF

-360 AHDVTLTDTMG
+360 AHDVKLTDTMG

-420 QNLTDAATL
+420 NTLTDAATL
-429 PTNKSASL
+429 PTNTSASL
-437 SYEDNKGNTQT
+437 SYEDNKGNEQ
-448 PITVDSPAIENLA
+448 PDITVASPEIENLA
-461 FTVTYL
+461 KKVTYV
-467 DETGTERTAP
+467 DENNTA
-477 PYTKTHYWHG
+477 YTDPAHQEKPHWYG
-487 DTVAIKDGPA
+487 DTVTLAPA
-497 KDGYDFTGWTVT
+497 PTKEGYTFNGWTTDDVT
-509 GVTPAEGAKSFD
+509 IGENDTFE
-521 MPKNNVT
+521 MPKQNVT
-528 LKANYTPTAA
+528 LKATWTKNTKT
-538 PALTITKTAYRVN
+538 LTITKNWEGTTEKPTVTFQLLQARKGEENTTVYQTFELDGIVDTEGEVVETAPWTATIKVPVKDTDGTEFKYSVKETKIGGTSIGAGAFNVTGTNPDNTSYIIGTWSVN
-551 SDGSRGAKLNATDT
+551 SSGRPLDGTWTFTNK
-565 VKSGDKIEYDLTVKN
+565 Y
-580 TGDVTLSM
+580 
-588 IEVRDD
+588 
-594 FQGSGTLYVDGAP
+594 AP
-607 KEADWKYLI
+607 KPQYTLTYEFVGEDKPE
-616 GALTPGWDISY
+616 GANAPAAESLYKDQQTHLAEVNAPDGWSF
-627 SGDGKITYTVT
+627 DGWYTDAGCT
-638 EADVAAGEIVN
+638 EGN
-649 KVTASTTYNGQEVKD
+649 KVTSPYTMPGSNMTLYGKWEQKQPGV
-664 EATNTVKVEAPT
+664 TVE
-676 TMDITITK
+676 
-684 IWDNS
+684 
-689 VSTDRYRSAKIW
+689 
-701 LCANGEQVKSFYAR
+701 
-715 QSAGITKKT
+715 
-724 STTTFEK
+724 
-731 LPVKDASG
+731 
-739 KDIDYTVKEIEINDQ
+739 
-754 AVTSENQLVTEDEIW
+754 
-769 TGVVTGDAETG
+769 
-780 FTVTNSVRKNERY
+780 
-793 GVKVTKTATR
+793 KTAKRTR
-803 DRTLADG
+803 GNESPVTLPNNTNDPNEIG
-810 TTDTVALATTGD
+810 RVQ
-822 KVRVGDVI
+822 VGDVI
-830 HYTVTIKN
+830 NYTVTIKN
-838 TGNVAFPAGSHAGDT
+838 TGKVTFGNNINDYRFTDTFSNATGDLIQIDEDGKQIGKVESGKRPPNISLGDMKPGDT
-853 FAAATGSLIDDATQ
+853 KTLYYRYMVRSGDVGQQINNSATAEIKSGTGAG
-867 EKIPSGSRTA
+867 KITRSSNVRVLVEA
-877 PIKIALTEPNVTV
+877 P
-890 TKTYTYI
+890 
-897 VLEADTRITN
+897 
-907 TANASIPN
+907 
-915 GTMEPERDSDAVV
+915 EPETATLRFEFKSGTDGKDLPASDMPPV
-928 VTVEKPHGV
+928 P
-937 TYTFEDYDTLPTE
+937 
-950 VQTLL
+950 
-955 PTQGTNKYYKG
+955 N
-966 DSVTVSDP
+966 
-974 KETSKTIGS
+974 
-983 TTYTFDG
+983 
-990 WYVNGGKV
+990 
-998 TGSTYTMDDKDVTFV
+998 DVTEEV
-1013 GKWTSVTEKQE
+1013 GTAVQLTNYTETVNDEGNKGKWTFGGWFENESLTQAVA
-1024 FTVTYHVD
+1024 
-1032 GEKPDDSTLRIP
+1032 GDSYQIP
-1044 GPYTVIEDKPY
+1044 EGGKT
-1055 TVAQPLATN
+1055 
-1064 VKSKGEETGTWTFTG
+1064 
-1079 WCTDEECTETPVAS
+1079 
-1093 IEKITGN
+1093 
-1100 VNLYGKWT
+1100 LYGKWT
-1108 FTKDE
+1108 FEADKPEITEAGYTVEYYRQNADGENYTLQEDTDSGVAEVGKEKTIE
-1113 PADTTLTIAY
+1113 PAEDKYSGYTYNETESIVTLTIQ
-1123 YLMHADGTYPSEATD
+1123 EE
-1138 SATTDGKVGEDF
+1138 ED
-1150 TAEPMKTAYDDK
+1150 K
-1162 GYVFDEDAEG
+1162 
-1172 NRIRGDLVLDPNG
+1172 
-1185 NVFKLYYKAVPG
+1185 NVFKVYYDAVPG
-1197 LEVTKTIKDVTRD
+1197 LAVTKTITDVTRD
-1210 GEPLD
+1210 GEPLNPD
-1215 PTDPEVEVKEGDVI
+1215 NPEVEVKEGDVI
-1229 EYKITVRNSGKL
+1229 EYEITVRNSGKL
-1241 NLTDVV
+1241 NLTDIV

-1273 ITLEND
+1273 ITLKND

-1313 ALGGDVTG
+1313 ALKREVTG
-1321 ESRLVRITPDALKA
+1321 ESRPVGITPDALKA

-1341 AYKYVKSEKGTF
+1341 VYKYVKSEKGTF
-1353 NKDGETV
+1353 NKDEETV
-1360 TFEFKVTSDK
+1360 PFEFKVTSDK

-1379 TIDVSETVKAG
+1379 TIDVEETVKAG

-1488 KQSSSGGTVKTGP
+1488 KQSSSGSTVKVGP

-1521 PKGEITR
+1521 PEGEITR

-1615 SDHWSKT
+1615 SGHWSKT